1 MSNTNV
7 NKQDNGFKPKQLNLA
22 SFDLDKSS
30 MIEASAGT
38 GKTFTISNLVVRL
51 LIEGIKKGNSSE
63 PLDIEN
69 ILIVTFTNAAAS
81 DLRAR
86 VLQKIHEC
94 RISFDQIKNGD
105 KTIEE
110 LEKTFKEVAIH
121 CFEKYSHNT
130 IDGISIDNIKN
141 VASVFSRLLTRAERN
156 IDRASIST
164 IHSFC
169 NKALNQIYSFEAGRA
184 FNVNL
189 TQDISLEQKE
199 AKLTVWRSLFYNDN
213 GFDRDL
219 LLNLLGFTDPENDTL
234 KKAVKALEKVR
245 LIDPDEGYYGFSV
258 KSYYEEGVK
267 KLQKTPDERLK
278 YLLDTAKDLYS
289 DFENDFFSKLESLKE
304 YKDQIISFADGNTV
318 PGSLYELSP
327 GGSFHSNP
335 FNKGLPCKNFLNL
348 LVSTLNNDSAD
359 TINYITSFNSIDK
372 IVVLSEIGSDEHF
385 FKVKK
390 SGEFKDSQKVRDF
403 EEIVKDL
410 ISASFEV
417 ITEIELIK
425 LELTTLVAIKVILK
439 TDELCERDNVIS
451 NDEVLR
457 QLAVAL
463 NNNKDK
469 SRGDVLS
476 SLLRKRYP
484 VAMIDEFQDTDP
496 VQFAIFSK
504 LYLNQ
509 DAIDESSHCYL
520 IGDPK
525 QSIYAF
531 RGTDINSYNKAKELI
546 LENKGNV
553 YTLNTNFRSCQKII
567 EGVNEIF
574 EEYEDPKNQ
583 ESAGD
588 SSANKENIESQN
600 SADSLPEKKDH
611 TAYQYVEHPF
621 DYYKNSEEK
630 HLDSK
635 IQFER
640 VNCSD
645 KPNSVRFYFKDD
657 SSKEIPICN
666 YIREVSFADSQ
677 EKTKANDYYGEIAKF
692 VALDVKRCLLEG
704 KIFEKGEERD
714 VKPSDITILVNDAK
728 ENRFIQDAL
737 KKLSIQSVYFSDRES
752 VLNSEKND
760 KITASEEATNI
771 IYLMEAMCDNTN
783 SPKVNRLLGSSLLRL
798 SSEKFLDSIKSDKLD
813 TEITLLRACRESWE
827 KYGFITAFSQY
838 IYQHDLLCTIL
849 ETDGGERSL
858 SNYFQIAEIVQSVNS
873 KVVGSNAQL
882 LWFKELVLNNK
893 GELSE
898 DITKKHL
905 ESEQSLVKV
914 MTIHKSKGLEFP
926 IVFTPY
932 ESGFMALKSKD
943 SAVYYDP
950 DSKKV
955 SYALDRDNKIKGK
968 SVKDLVEVA
977 ALQEQER
984 LLYVALTRAKLANFI
999 SLPSCISL
1007 NGKTYQSPLKKLIS
1021 IVSKDDSADS
1031 KGKPSK
1037 RATKKSKDKEVGID
1051 TTKDVVVNDPPKTQ
1065 LKAVENP
1072 DLFKKLE
1079 TVELDECVELQNS
1092 ISQEGEV
1099 SSLDKGSVD
1108 NSFTVTSYS
1117 AITSGAH
1124 NDMFASSVDEK
1135 ETSVE
1140 DGDSD
1145 DSKDKDLINFNFA
1158 KGSTAGSFLHKI
1170 MEIVLAKDD
1179 VDKTDKDS
1187 LYNFVNSQLK
1197 YDFYHLVSKSGDDE
1211 DAKNEKIV
1219 ALSSWLYDILN
1230 ANLLPK
1236 AKDGDQVK
1244 LSNLKALDCARELDY
1259 FLPCK
1264 DFKVRVLNGICHD
1277 FYESEVKAFEMLS
1290 VPELPDLKKSN
1301 FKGYMNGSLD
1311 LVAKFDT
1318 ETGPKFY
1325 MIDYKSNYLG
1335 NSFSQYTQQ
1344 KILKS
1349 IFESRYDVQ
1358 ILFYSLALYRFLKTT
1373 LPNFSYEKDFGGVM
1387 YLYLRGMNSFD
1398 TKSPGQFYVKPSEA
1412 LIDRLD
1418 RLFKGI
1424 NDRTANNSDAGEE

>member
-1 MSNTNV
+1 MSKNNE
-7 NKQDNGFKPKQLNLA
+7 NKDNDFKPEQLNLA
-22 SFDLDKSS
+22 GFDLDKSS

-51 LIEGIKKGNSSE
+51 LIEGLKNGNHTE

-86 VLQKIHEC
+86 VLQKIHES
-94 RISFDQIKNGD
+94 RISFDQIKNGI
-105 KTIEE
+105 KTIEDFE
-110 LEKTFKEVAIH
+110 SPFKDIAIK
-121 CFEKYSHNT
+121 CFEKYLENT
-130 IDGISIDNIKN
+130 IDAIDVDKLKDT
-141 VASVFSRLLTRAERN
+141 ASVFSRLLTRAERN

-199 AKLTVWRSLFYNDN
+199 AKLAVWRSLFYNDN

-219 LLNLLGFTDPENDTL
+219 LLNLLGFTDPEGDTL
-234 KKAVKALEKVR
+234 KNAVKAIEKVR
-245 LIDPDEGYYGFSV
+245 LIDPNECYYGFSV

-327 GGSFHSNP
+327 GGSFYSNP

-372 IVVLSEIGSDEHF
+372 IVALSEIGSDEHF

-390 SGEFKDSQKVRDF
+390 GGEFKDSQKVRDF

-425 LELTTLVAIKVILK
+425 LELTTLVAINVILK

-509 DAIDESSHCYL
+509 EAIDENSHCYL

-546 LENKGNV
+546 LGNKGNV
-553 YTLNTNFRSCQKII
+553 YTLNTNYRSCQNII
-567 EGVNEIF
+567 KGVNEIF
-574 EEYEDPKNQ
+574 YEYEEPKTQ
-583 ESAGD
+583 ESSEG
-588 SSANKENIESQN
+588 SFSNIESQN
-600 SADSLPEKKDH
+600 SEESLSEKKVQID
-611 TAYQYVEHPF
+611 YPYVKNPF
-621 DYYKNSEEK
+621 DYYNNSGKEGY
-630 HLDSK
+630 LDSK
-635 IQFER
+635 IHFEP
-640 VNCSD
+640 VNFSD
-645 KPNSVRFYFKDD
+645 KANSVRFYFKDD

-677 EKTKANDYYGEIAKF
+677 ETPKANDYYGEIAKF

-704 KIFEKGEERD
+704 KIFENGEERD

-728 ENRFIQDAL
+728 ENSFIQDAL
-737 KKLSIQSVYFSDRES
+737 KKQSIQSVYFSDKES
-752 VLNSEKND
+752 VINSEDKNYN
-760 KITASEEATNI
+760 ITVTEEAANV
-771 IYLMEAMCDNTN
+771 IYLMEAMCDSTN

-813 TEITLLRACRESWE
+813 SEITLLRACRDSWE

-898 DITKKHL
+898 DVTKKHL

-943 SAVYYDP
+943 SAIYYDP
-950 DSKKV
+950 DSKQV
-955 SYALDRDNKIKGK
+955 SYALDRENKINGK
-968 SVKDLVEVA
+968 TVKDLVEVA

-999 SLPSCISL
+999 TLPSCVSL
-1007 NGKTYQSPLKKLIS
+1007 ERKPYQSPLKKLIS
-1021 IVSKDDSADS
+1021 LVSKDDSADS

-1037 RATKKSKDKEVGID
+1037 RTAKKSKDKEVEID
-1051 TTKDVVVNDPPKTQ
+1051 TTKDVVVADPQPT

-1072 DLFKKLE
+1072 ELFKKLE
-1079 TVELDECVELQNS
+1079 TVELDESIKVQNS
-1092 ISQEGEV
+1092 ISQDCSV
-1099 SSLDKGSVD
+1099 SSLDKGAVD

-1124 NDMFASSVDEK
+1124 NDMFASSADEK

-1158 KGSTAGSFLHKI
+1158 KGSTAGSFLHKL

-1179 VDKTDKDS
+1179 VDKADKDS

-1197 YDFYHLVSKSGDDE
+1197 YDFYHLVSKPGDDE
-1211 DAKNEKIV
+1211 DTKNEKIV
-1219 ALSSWLYDILN
+1219 ALSQWLHDILN

-1236 AKDGDQVK
+1236 AKDGNQVK

-1277 FYESEVKAFEMLS
+1277 FYESEVKAFELTS
-1290 VPELPDLKKSN
+1290 IPELPDLKKSN
-1301 FKGYMNGSLD
+1301 FKGFMNGSLD
-1311 LVAKFDT
+1311 LVAKFVT

-1335 NSFSQYTQQ
+1335 NSYSRYTQQ

-1358 ILFYSLALYRFLKTT
+1358 ILFYSLALYRFLKTS
-1373 LPNFSYEKDFGGVM
+1373 LPNFSYENDFGGVM

-1398 TKSPGQFYVKPSEA
+1398 ARSSGQFYVKPSEA
-1412 LIDRLD
+1412 LIERLD
-1418 RLFKGI
+1418 KLFNGI
-1424 NDRTANNSDAGEE
+1424 NEDTADNSDEGEE

>member
-7 NKQDNGFKPKQLNLA
+7 NKQDNGFKPKQLSLA

-51 LIEGIKKGNSSE
+51 LIEGIKKGNSSD

-110 LEKTFKEVAIH
+110 LEDPFKDVAIH

-267 KLQKTPDERLK
+267 KLQKTPDDRIR
-278 YLLDTAKDLYS
+278 YLLDEYVKSVFQLTQY
-289 DFENDFFSKLESLKE
+289 LEPLKE
-304 YKDQIISFADGNTV
+304 YKGQLISTSSAGEIAH
-318 PGSLYELSP
+318 GALYELSS
-327 GGSFHSNP
+327 GQLAGSAPYWAKKTGLIFLEAVDSFIKEDSIDINNFISKLENIDAETLSKILNQDNSH
-335 FNKGLPCKNFLNL
+335 FVKVNKGSEFANQQQLETFEY
-348 LVSTLNNDSAD
+348 SAKEFARAYLDVLRTVD
-359 TINYITSFNSIDK
+359 TIKNELK
-372 IVVLSEIGSDEHF
+372 IS
-385 FKVKK
+385 
-390 SGEFKDSQKVRDF
+390 
-403 EEIVKDL
+403 
-410 ISASFEV
+410 
-417 ITEIELIK
+417 
-425 LELTTLVAIKVILK
+425 VAIKVILK

-463 NNNKDK
+463 NNKDE
-469 SRGDVLS
+469 SRGDVLA

-504 LYLNQ
+504 LYLDQ
-509 DAIDESSHCYL
+509 DVIDESAHCYL

-583 ESAGD
+583 ESAED

-677 EKTKANDYYGEIAKF
+677 EKPKANDYYGEIAKF

>member
-1 MSNTNV
+1 MSKNNE
-7 NKQDNGFKPKQLNLA
+7 NKDNDFEPEQLNLA
-22 SFDLDKSS
+22 GFDLDKSS

-51 LIEGIKKGNSSE
+51 LIEGLKNGNHTE

-86 VLQKIHEC
+86 VLQKIHES
-94 RISFDQIKNGD
+94 RISFDQIKNGV
-105 KTIEE
+105 KTIEDFE
-110 LEKTFKEVAIH
+110 SPFKDIAIK
-121 CFEKYSHNT
+121 CFEKYLENT
-130 IDGISIDNIKN
+130 IDAIDVDKLKDT
-141 VASVFSRLLTRAERN
+141 ASVFSRLLTRAERN

-199 AKLTVWRSLFYNDN
+199 AKLAVWRSLFYNDN

-219 LLNLLGFTDPENDTL
+219 LLNLLGFTDPEGDTL
-234 KKAVKALEKVR
+234 KNAVKAIEKVR
-245 LIDPDEGYYGFSV
+245 LIDPNECYYGFSV

-327 GGSFHSNP
+327 GGSFYSNP

-372 IVVLSEIGSDEHF
+372 IVALSEIGSDEHF

-390 SGEFKDSQKVRDF
+390 GGEFKDSQKVRDF

-425 LELTTLVAIKVILK
+425 LELTTLVAINVILK

-509 DAIDESSHCYL
+509 EAIDESSHCYL

-546 LENKGNV
+546 LGNKGNV
-553 YTLNTNFRSCQKII
+553 YTLNTNYRSCQNII
-567 EGVNEIF
+567 KGVNEIF
-574 EEYEDPKNQ
+574 YEYEEPKTQ
-583 ESAGD
+583 ESSEG
-588 SSANKENIESQN
+588 SFSNIESQN
-600 SADSLPEKKDH
+600 SEESLSEKKVQID
-611 TAYQYVEHPF
+611 YPYVKNPF
-621 DYYKNSEEK
+621 DYYNNSGK
-630 HLDSK
+630 KGYLDSK
-635 IQFER
+635 IHFEP
-640 VNCSD
+640 VNFSD
-645 KPNSVRFYFKDD
+645 KANSVRFYFKDD

-677 EKTKANDYYGEIAKF
+677 EKPKANDYYGEIAKF

-704 KIFEKGEERD
+704 KIFENGEERD

-728 ENRFIQDAL
+728 ENSFIQDAL
-737 KKLSIQSVYFSDRES
+737 KKQSIQSVYFSDKES
-752 VLNSEKND
+752 VINSEDENYN
-760 KITASEEATNI
+760 ITVTEEAANV
-771 IYLMEAMCDNTN
+771 IYLMEAMCDSTN

-813 TEITLLRACRESWE
+813 SEITLLRACRDSWE

-873 KVVGSNAQL
+873 KVTGSNAQL

-898 DITKKHL
+898 DVTKKHL

-943 SAVYYDP
+943 SAIYYDP
-950 DSKKV
+950 DSKQV
-955 SYALDRDNKIKGK
+955 SYALDRENKIIGK

-999 SLPSCISL
+999 TLPSCVSL
-1007 NGKTYQSPLKKLIS
+1007 ERKPYQSPLKKLIS
-1021 IVSKDDSADS
+1021 LVSKDDSADS

-1037 RATKKSKDKEVGID
+1037 RTAKKSKDKEVEID
-1051 TTKDVVVNDPPKTQ
+1051 TTKDVVVADPQPT

-1072 DLFKKLE
+1072 ELFKKLE
-1079 TVELDECVELQNS
+1079 TVELDESIKVQNS
-1092 ISQEGEV
+1092 ISQDCSV
-1099 SSLDKGSVD
+1099 SSLDKGAVD

-1124 NDMFASSVDEK
+1124 NDMFASSADEK

-1158 KGSTAGSFLHKI
+1158 KGSTAGSFLHKL

-1179 VDKTDKDS
+1179 VDKADKDS

-1197 YDFYHLVSKSGDDE
+1197 YDFYHLVSKPGDDE
-1211 DAKNEKIV
+1211 DTKNEKIV
-1219 ALSSWLYDILN
+1219 ALSQWLYDILN

-1236 AKDGDQVK
+1236 AKDGNQVK

-1277 FYESEVKAFEMLS
+1277 FYESEVKAFELTS
-1290 VPELPDLKKSN
+1290 IPELPDLKKSN
-1301 FKGYMNGSLD
+1301 FKGFMNGSLD
-1311 LVAKFDT
+1311 LVAKFVT

-1335 NSFSQYTQQ
+1335 NSYSRYTQQ

-1358 ILFYSLALYRFLKTT
+1358 ILFYSLALYRFLKTS
-1373 LPNFSYEKDFGGVM
+1373 LPNFSYENDFGGVM

-1398 TKSPGQFYVKPSEA
+1398 ARSSGQFYVKPSEA
-1412 LIDRLD
+1412 LIERLD
-1418 RLFKGI
+1418 KLFNGI
-1424 NDRTANNSDAGEE
+1424 NEDTADNSDEGEE

>member
-7 NKQDNGFKPKQLNLA
+7 NKQDNGFKPKQLSLA

-245 LIDPDEGYYGFSV
+245 LIDEGYYGFSV

-267 KLQKTPDERLK
+267 KLQKTPDDRIR
-278 YLLDTAKDLYS
+278 YLLDEYVKSVFQLTQY
-289 DFENDFFSKLESLKE
+289 LEPLKE
-304 YKDQIISFADGNTV
+304 YKGQLISTSSAGEIAH
-318 PGSLYELSP
+318 GALYELSS
-327 GGSFHSNP
+327 GQLAGSAPYWAKKTGLIFLEAVDSFIKEDSIDINNFISKLENIDAETLSKILNQDNSH
-335 FNKGLPCKNFLNL
+335 FVKVNKGSEFANQQQLETFEY
-348 LVSTLNNDSAD
+348 SAKEFARAYLDVLRTVD
-359 TINYITSFNSIDK
+359 TIKNELK
-372 IVVLSEIGSDEHF
+372 IS
-385 FKVKK
+385 
-390 SGEFKDSQKVRDF
+390 
-403 EEIVKDL
+403 
-410 ISASFEV
+410 
-417 ITEIELIK
+417 
-425 LELTTLVAIKVILK
+425 VAIKVILK

-463 NNNKDK
+463 NNKDE
-469 SRGDVLS
+469 SRGDVLA

-504 LYLNQ
+504 LYLDQ
-509 DAIDESSHCYL
+509 DVIDESAHCYL

>member
-7 NKQDNGFKPKQLNLA
+7 NKQDNGFKPKQLSLA

-267 KLQKTPDERLK
+267 KLQKTPDDRIR
-278 YLLDTAKDLYS
+278 YLLDEYVKSVFQLTQY
-289 DFENDFFSKLESLKE
+289 LEPLKE
-304 YKDQIISFADGNTV
+304 YKGQLISTSSAGEIAH
-318 PGSLYELSP
+318 GALYELSS
-327 GGSFHSNP
+327 GQLAGSAPYWAKKTGLIFLEAVDSFIKEDSIDINNFISKLENIDAETLSKILNQDNSH
-335 FNKGLPCKNFLNL
+335 FVKVNKGSEFANQQQLETFEY
-348 LVSTLNNDSAD
+348 SAKEFARAYLDVLRTVD
-359 TINYITSFNSIDK
+359 TIKNELK
-372 IVVLSEIGSDEHF
+372 IS
-385 FKVKK
+385 
-390 SGEFKDSQKVRDF
+390 
-403 EEIVKDL
+403 
-410 ISASFEV
+410 
-417 ITEIELIK
+417 
-425 LELTTLVAIKVILK
+425 VAIKVILK

-463 NNNKDK
+463 NNKDE
-469 SRGDVLS
+469 SRGDVLA

-504 LYLNQ
+504 LYLDQ
-509 DAIDESSHCYL
+509 DVIDESAHCYL

-583 ESAGD
+583 ESAED

-677 EKTKANDYYGEIAKF
+677 EKPKANDYYGEIAKF

-737 KKLSIQSVYFSDRES
+737 KKQSIQSVYFSDRES

>member
-1 MSNTNV
+1 MSKNNE
-7 NKQDNGFKPKQLNLA
+7 NKDNDFKPEQLNLA
-22 SFDLDKSS
+22 GFDLDKSS

-51 LIEGIKKGNSSE
+51 LIEGLKNGNHTE

-86 VLQKIHEC
+86 VLQKIHES
-94 RISFDQIKNGD
+94 RISFDQIKNGI
-105 KTIEE
+105 KTIEDFE
-110 LEKTFKEVAIH
+110 SPFKDIAIK
-121 CFEKYSHNT
+121 CFEKYLENT
-130 IDGISIDNIKN
+130 IDAIDVDKLKDT
-141 VASVFSRLLTRAERN
+141 ASVFSRLLTRAERN

-199 AKLTVWRSLFYNDN
+199 AKLAVWRSLFYNDN

-219 LLNLLGFTDPENDTL
+219 LLNLLGFTDPEGDTL
-234 KKAVKALEKVR
+234 KNAVKAIEKVR
-245 LIDPDEGYYGFSV
+245 LIDPNECYYGFSV

-327 GGSFHSNP
+327 GGSFYSNP

-372 IVVLSEIGSDEHF
+372 IVALSEIGSDEHF

-390 SGEFKDSQKVRDF
+390 GGEFKDSQKVRDF

-425 LELTTLVAIKVILK
+425 LELTTLVAINVILK

-509 DAIDESSHCYL
+509 EAIDESSHCYL

-546 LENKGNV
+546 LGNKGNV
-553 YTLNTNFRSCQKII
+553 YTLNTNYRSCQNII
-567 EGVNEIF
+567 KGVNEIF
-574 EEYEDPKNQ
+574 YEYEEPKTQ
-583 ESAGD
+583 ESSEG
-588 SSANKENIESQN
+588 SFSNIESQN
-600 SADSLPEKKDH
+600 SEESLSEKKVQID
-611 TAYQYVEHPF
+611 YPYVKNPF
-621 DYYKNSEEK
+621 DYYNNSGKEGY
-630 HLDSK
+630 LDSK
-635 IQFER
+635 IHFEP
-640 VNCSD
+640 VNFSD
-645 KPNSVRFYFKDD
+645 KANSVRFYFKDD

-677 EKTKANDYYGEIAKF
+677 ETPKANDYYGEIAKF

-704 KIFEKGEERD
+704 KIFENGEERD

-728 ENRFIQDAL
+728 ENSFIQDAL
-737 KKLSIQSVYFSDRES
+737 KKQSIQSVYFSDKES
-752 VLNSEKND
+752 VINSEDKNYN
-760 KITASEEATNI
+760 ITVTEEAANV
-771 IYLMEAMCDNTN
+771 IYLMEAMCDSTN

-813 TEITLLRACRESWE
+813 SEITLLRVCRDSWE

-873 KVVGSNAQL
+873 KVTGSNAQL

-898 DITKKHL
+898 DVTKKHL

-943 SAVYYDP
+943 SAIYYDP
-950 DSKKV
+950 DSKQV
-955 SYALDRDNKIKGK
+955 SYALDRENKIIGK

-999 SLPSCISL
+999 TLPSCVSL
-1007 NGKTYQSPLKKLIS
+1007 ERKPYQSPLKKLIS
-1021 IVSKDDSADS
+1021 LVSKDDSADS

-1037 RATKKSKDKEVGID
+1037 RTTKKSKDKEVEID
-1051 TTKDVVVNDPPKTQ
+1051 TTKDVVVADPQPT

-1072 DLFKKLE
+1072 ELFKKLE
-1079 TVELDECVELQNS
+1079 TVELDESIKVQNS
-1092 ISQEGEV
+1092 ISQDCSV
-1099 SSLDKGSVD
+1099 SSLDKGAVD

-1124 NDMFASSVDEK
+1124 NDMFASSADEK

-1158 KGSTAGSFLHKI
+1158 KGSTAGSFLHKL

-1179 VDKTDKDS
+1179 VDKADKDS

-1197 YDFYHLVSKSGDDE
+1197 YDFYHLVSKPGDDE
-1211 DAKNEKIV
+1211 DTKNEKIV
-1219 ALSSWLYDILN
+1219 ALSQWLYDILN

-1236 AKDGDQVK
+1236 AKDGNQVK

-1277 FYESEVKAFEMLS
+1277 FYESEVKAFELTS
-1290 VPELPDLKKSN
+1290 IPELPDLKKSN
-1301 FKGYMNGSLD
+1301 FKGFMNGSLD
-1311 LVAKFDT
+1311 LVAKFVT

-1335 NSFSQYTQQ
+1335 NSYSRYTQQ

-1358 ILFYSLALYRFLKTT
+1358 ILFYSLALYRFLKTS
-1373 LPNFSYEKDFGGVM
+1373 LPNFSYENDFGGVM

-1398 TKSPGQFYVKPSEA
+1398 ARSSGQFYVKPSEA
-1412 LIDRLD
+1412 LIERLD
-1418 RLFKGI
+1418 KLFNGI
-1424 NDRTANNSDAGEE
+1424 NEDTADNSDEGEE

>member
-1 MSNTNV
+1 MSKNNE
-7 NKQDNGFKPKQLNLA
+7 NKDNDFKPEQLNLA
-22 SFDLDKSS
+22 GFDLDKSS

-51 LIEGIKKGNSSE
+51 LIEGLKNGNHTE

-86 VLQKIHEC
+86 VLQKIHES
-94 RISFDQIKNGD
+94 RISFDQIKNGI
-105 KTIEE
+105 KTIEDFE
-110 LEKTFKEVAIH
+110 SPFKDIAIK
-121 CFEKYSHNT
+121 CFEKYLENT
-130 IDGISIDNIKN
+130 IDAIDVDKLKDT
-141 VASVFSRLLTRAERN
+141 ASVFSRLLTRAERN

-199 AKLTVWRSLFYNDN
+199 AKLAVWRSLFYNDN

-219 LLNLLGFTDPENDTL
+219 LLNLLGFTDPEGDTL
-234 KKAVKALEKVR
+234 KNAVKAIEKVR
-245 LIDPDEGYYGFSV
+245 LIDPNECYYGFSV

-327 GGSFHSNP
+327 GGSFYSNP

-372 IVVLSEIGSDEHF
+372 IVALSEIGSDEHF

-390 SGEFKDSQKVRDF
+390 GGEFKDSQKVRDF

-425 LELTTLVAIKVILK
+425 LELTTLVAINVILK

-509 DAIDESSHCYL
+509 EAIDESSHCYL

-546 LENKGNV
+546 LGNKGNV
-553 YTLNTNFRSCQKII
+553 YTLNTNYRSCQNII
-567 EGVNEIF
+567 KGVNEIF
-574 EEYEDPKNQ
+574 YEYEEPKTQ
-583 ESAGD
+583 ESSEG
-588 SSANKENIESQN
+588 SFSNIESQN
-600 SADSLPEKKDH
+600 SEESLSEKKVQID
-611 TAYQYVEHPF
+611 YPYVKNPF
-621 DYYKNSEEK
+621 DYYNNSGKEGY
-630 HLDSK
+630 LDSK
-635 IQFER
+635 IHFEP
-640 VNCSD
+640 VNFSD
-645 KPNSVRFYFKDD
+645 KANSVRFYFKDD

-677 EKTKANDYYGEIAKF
+677 ETPKANDYYGEIAKF

-704 KIFEKGEERD
+704 KIFENGEERD

-728 ENRFIQDAL
+728 ENSFIQDAL
-737 KKLSIQSVYFSDRES
+737 KKQSIQSVYFSDKES
-752 VLNSEKND
+752 VINSEDKNYN
-760 KITASEEATNI
+760 ITVTEEAANV
-771 IYLMEAMCDNTN
+771 IYLMEAMCDSTN

-813 TEITLLRACRESWE
+813 SEITLLRACRDSWE

-898 DITKKHL
+898 DVTKKHL

-943 SAVYYDP
+943 SAIYYDP
-950 DSKKV
+950 DSKQV
-955 SYALDRDNKIKGK
+955 SYALDRENKINGK
-968 SVKDLVEVA
+968 TVKDLVEVA

-999 SLPSCISL
+999 TLPSCVSL
-1007 NGKTYQSPLKKLIS
+1007 ERKHYQSPLKKLIS
-1021 IVSKDDSADS
+1021 LVSKDDSADS

-1037 RATKKSKDKEVGID
+1037 RTAKKSKDKEVEID
-1051 TTKDVVVNDPPKTQ
+1051 TTKDVVVADPQPT

-1072 DLFKKLE
+1072 ELFKKLE
-1079 TVELDECVELQNS
+1079 TVELDESIKVQNS
-1092 ISQEGEV
+1092 ISQDCSV
-1099 SSLDKGSVD
+1099 SSLDKGAVD

-1124 NDMFASSVDEK
+1124 NDMFASSADEK

-1158 KGSTAGSFLHKI
+1158 KGSTAGSFLHKL

-1179 VDKTDKDS
+1179 VDKADKDS

-1197 YDFYHLVSKSGDDE
+1197 YDFYHLVSKPGDDE
-1211 DAKNEKIV
+1211 DTKNEKIV
-1219 ALSSWLYDILN
+1219 ALSQWLHDILN

-1236 AKDGDQVK
+1236 AKDGNQVK

-1277 FYESEVKAFEMLS
+1277 FYESEVKAFELTS
-1290 VPELPDLKKSN
+1290 IPELPDLKKSN
-1301 FKGYMNGSLD
+1301 FKGFMNGSLD
-1311 LVAKFDT
+1311 LVAKFVT

-1335 NSFSQYTQQ
+1335 NSYSRYTQQ

-1358 ILFYSLALYRFLKTT
+1358 ILFYSLALYRFLKTS
-1373 LPNFSYEKDFGGVM
+1373 LPNFSYENDFGGVM

-1398 TKSPGQFYVKPSEA
+1398 ARSSGQFYVKPSEA
-1412 LIDRLD
+1412 LIERLD
-1418 RLFKGI
+1418 KLFNGI
-1424 NDRTANNSDAGEE
+1424 NEDTADNSDEGEE

>member
-7 NKQDNGFKPKQLNLA
+7 NKQDNGFKPKQLSLA

-267 KLQKTPDERLK
+267 KLQKTPDDRIR
-278 YLLDTAKDLYS
+278 YLLDEYVKSVFQLTQY
-289 DFENDFFSKLESLKE
+289 LEPLKE
-304 YKDQIISFADGNTV
+304 YKGQLISTSSAGEIAH
-318 PGSLYELSP
+318 GALYELSS
-327 GGSFHSNP
+327 GQLAGSAPYWAKKTGLIFLEAVDSFIKEDSIDINNFISKLENIDAETLSKILNQDNSH
-335 FNKGLPCKNFLNL
+335 FVKVNKGSEFANQQQLETFEY
-348 LVSTLNNDSAD
+348 SAKEFARAYLDVLRTVD
-359 TINYITSFNSIDK
+359 TIKNELK
-372 IVVLSEIGSDEHF
+372 IS
-385 FKVKK
+385 
-390 SGEFKDSQKVRDF
+390 
-403 EEIVKDL
+403 
-410 ISASFEV
+410 
-417 ITEIELIK
+417 
-425 LELTTLVAIKVILK
+425 VAIKVILK

-463 NNNKDK
+463 NNKDE
-469 SRGDVLS
+469 SRGDVLA

-504 LYLNQ
+504 LYLDQ
-509 DAIDESSHCYL
+509 DVIDESAHCYL

-583 ESAGD
+583 ESAED

-1277 FYESEVKAFEMLS
+1277 FYESEVKDFEMLS

-1311 LVAKFDT
+1311 LVTKFDT

>member
-1 MSNTNV
+1 MSKNNE
-7 NKQDNGFKPKQLNLA
+7 NKDNDFKPEQLNLA
-22 SFDLDKSS
+22 GFDLDKSS

-51 LIEGIKKGNSSE
+51 LIEGLKNGNHTE

-86 VLQKIHEC
+86 VLQKIHES
-94 RISFDQIKNGD
+94 RISFDQIKNGI
-105 KTIEE
+105 KTIEDFE
-110 LEKTFKEVAIH
+110 SPFKDIAIK
-121 CFEKYSHNT
+121 CFEKYLENT
-130 IDGISIDNIKN
+130 IDAIDVDKLKDT
-141 VASVFSRLLTRAERN
+141 ASVFSRLLTRAERN

-199 AKLTVWRSLFYNDN
+199 AKLAVWRSLFYNDN

-219 LLNLLGFTDPENDTL
+219 LLNLLGFTDPEGDTL
-234 KKAVKALEKVR
+234 KNAVKAIEKVR
-245 LIDPDEGYYGFSV
+245 LIDPNECYYGFSV

-278 YLLDTAKDLYS
+278 YLLDTAKELYS

-327 GGSFHSNP
+327 GGSFYSNP

-348 LVSTLNNDSAD
+348 LISTLNNDSAD

-372 IVVLSEIGSDEHF
+372 IVALSEIGSDEHF

-390 SGEFKDSQKVRDF
+390 GGEFKDSQKVRDF

-425 LELTTLVAIKVILK
+425 LELTTLVAINVILK

-509 DAIDESSHCYL
+509 EAIDESSHCYL

-546 LENKGNV
+546 LGNKGNV
-553 YTLNTNFRSCQKII
+553 YTLNTNYRSCQNII
-567 EGVNEIF
+567 KGVNEIF
-574 EEYEDPKNQ
+574 YEYEEPKTQ
-583 ESAGD
+583 ESSEG
-588 SSANKENIESQN
+588 SFSNIESQN
-600 SADSLPEKKDH
+600 SEESLSEKKVQID
-611 TAYQYVEHPF
+611 YPYVKNPF
-621 DYYKNSEEK
+621 DYYNNSGKEGY
-630 HLDSK
+630 LDSK
-635 IQFER
+635 IHFEP
-640 VNCSD
+640 VNFSD
-645 KPNSVRFYFKDD
+645 KANSVRFYFKDD

-677 EKTKANDYYGEIAKF
+677 ETPKANDYYGEIAKF

-704 KIFEKGEERD
+704 KIFENGEERD

-728 ENRFIQDAL
+728 ENSFIQDAL
-737 KKLSIQSVYFSDRES
+737 KKQSIQSVYFSDKES
-752 VLNSEKND
+752 VINSEDKNYN
-760 KITASEEATNI
+760 ITVTEEAANV
-771 IYLMEAMCDNTN
+771 IYLMEAMCDSTN

-813 TEITLLRACRESWE
+813 SEITLLRACRDSWE

-898 DITKKHL
+898 DVTKKHL

-943 SAVYYDP
+943 SAIYYDP
-950 DSKKV
+950 DSKQV
-955 SYALDRDNKIKGK
+955 SYALDRENKINGK
-968 SVKDLVEVA
+968 TVKDLVEVA

-999 SLPSCISL
+999 TLPSCVSL
-1007 NGKTYQSPLKKLIS
+1007 ERKPYQSPLKKLIS
-1021 IVSKDDSADS
+1021 LVSKDDSADS

-1037 RATKKSKDKEVGID
+1037 RTTKKSKDKEVEID
-1051 TTKDVVVNDPPKTQ
+1051 TTKDVVVVDPQPT

-1072 DLFKKLE
+1072 ELFKKLE
-1079 TVELDECVELQNS
+1079 TVELDECVEVQDS

-1099 SSLDKGSVD
+1099 SILDKGSVD

-1124 NDMFASSVDEK
+1124 NDMFASSCDEK

-1158 KGSTAGSFLHKI
+1158 KGSTAGSFLHKL

-1179 VDKTDKDS
+1179 VDKADKDS

-1197 YDFYHLVSKSGDDE
+1197 YDFYHLVSKPGDDE
-1211 DAKNEKIV
+1211 DTKNEKIV
-1219 ALSSWLYDILN
+1219 ALSQWLYDILN

-1236 AKDGDQVK
+1236 AKDGNQVK

-1311 LVAKFDT
+1311 LVAKFGT

-1398 TKSPGQFYVKPSEA
+1398 TRSPGQFYVKPSEA
-1412 LIDRLD
+1412 LIERLD

-1424 NDRTANNSDAGEE
+1424 NDRTSNNSDAGEE

>member
-1 MSNTNV
+1 MSKNNE
-7 NKQDNGFKPKQLNLA
+7 NKDNDFKPEQLNLA
-22 SFDLDKSS
+22 GFDLDKSS

-51 LIEGIKKGNSSE
+51 LIESLKNGNHTE

-86 VLQKIHEC
+86 VLQKIHES
-94 RISFDQIKNGD
+94 RISFDQIKNGI
-105 KTIEE
+105 KTIEDFE
-110 LEKTFKEVAIH
+110 SPFKDIAIK
-121 CFEKYSHNT
+121 CFEKYLENT
-130 IDGISIDNIKN
+130 IDAIDVDKLKDT
-141 VASVFSRLLTRAERN
+141 ASVFSRLLTRAERN

-199 AKLTVWRSLFYNDN
+199 AKLAVWRSLFYNDN

-219 LLNLLGFTDPENDTL
+219 LLNLLGFTDPEGDTL
-234 KKAVKALEKVR
+234 KNAVKAIEKVR
-245 LIDPDEGYYGFSV
+245 LIDPNECYYGFSV

-327 GGSFHSNP
+327 GGSFHSNH

-372 IVVLSEIGSDEHF
+372 IVALSEIGSDEHF

-390 SGEFKDSQKVRDF
+390 GGEFKDSQKVRDF

-425 LELTTLVAIKVILK
+425 LELTTLVAINVILK

-463 NNNKDK
+463 NNK

-509 DAIDESSHCYL
+509 DAIDESAHCYL

-546 LENKGNV
+546 LGNKGNV
-553 YTLNTNFRSCQKII
+553 YTLNTNYRSCQNII
-567 EGVNEIF
+567 KGVNEIF
-574 EEYEDPKNQ
+574 YEYEEPKTQ
-583 ESAGD
+583 ESSEGA
-588 SSANKENIESQN
+588 SVNIESQN
-600 SADSLPEKKDH
+600 SEESLSEKKVKID
-611 TAYQYVEHPF
+611 YPYVKYPF
-621 DYYKNSEEK
+621 DYYNNSGKEGY
-630 HLDSK
+630 LDSK
-635 IQFER
+635 IHFEP
-640 VNCSD
+640 VNVSD
-645 KPNSVRFYFKDD
+645 KANSVRFYFKDD

-677 EKTKANDYYGEIAKF
+677 EKPKANDYYGEIAKF

-704 KIFEKGEERD
+704 KIFENGEERD

-728 ENRFIQDAL
+728 ENSFIQDAL
-737 KKLSIQSVYFSDRES
+737 KKQSIQSVYFSDKES
-752 VLNSEKND
+752 VINSEDKNYN
-760 KITASEEATNI
+760 ITVTEEAANV
-771 IYLMEAMCDNTN
+771 IYLMEAMCDSTN

-813 TEITLLRACRESWE
+813 SEITLLRVCRDSWE

-849 ETDGGERSL
+849 ETDGGERSF

-873 KVVGSNAQL
+873 KVTGSNAQL

-898 DITKKHL
+898 DVTKKHL

-950 DSKKV
+950 DSKQV
-955 SYALDRDNKIKGK
+955 CYALDRENKINGK
-968 SVKDLVEVA
+968 TVKDLVEVA

-999 SLPSCISL
+999 TLPSCVSL
-1007 NGKTYQSPLKKLIS
+1007 ERKPYQSPLKKLIS
-1021 IVSKDDSADS
+1021 LVSKDDSADS

-1037 RATKKSKDKEVGID
+1037 RTTKKSKDKEVEID
-1051 TTKDVVVNDPPKTQ
+1051 TTKDVVVVDPQPT

-1072 DLFKKLE
+1072 ELFKKLE
-1079 TVELDECVELQNS
+1079 TVELDECVEVQDS

-1099 SSLDKGSVD
+1099 SILDKGSVD

-1124 NDMFASSVDEK
+1124 NDMFASSSDEK

-1145 DSKDKDLINFNFA
+1145 DSKDKELINFNFA

-1197 YDFYHLVSKSGDDE
+1197 YDFYHLVSKPSDDE
-1211 DAKNEKIV
+1211 DVKNEKIV

-1412 LIDRLD
+1412 LIERLD

-1424 NDRTANNSDAGEE
+1424 NDRTSNNSDAGEE

>member
-7 NKQDNGFKPKQLNLA
+7 NKQDNGFKPKQLSLA

-267 KLQKTPDERLK
+267 KLQKTPDDRIR
-278 YLLDTAKDLYS
+278 YLLDEYVKSVFQLTQY
-289 DFENDFFSKLESLKE
+289 LEPLKE
-304 YKDQIISFADGNTV
+304 YKGQLISTSSAGEIAH
-318 PGSLYELSP
+318 GALYELSS
-327 GGSFHSNP
+327 GQLAGSAPYWAKKTGLIFLEAVDSFIKEDSIDINNFISKLENIDAETLSKILNQDNSH
-335 FNKGLPCKNFLNL
+335 FVKVNKGSEFANQQQLETFEY
-348 LVSTLNNDSAD
+348 SAKEFARAYLDVLRTVD
-359 TINYITSFNSIDK
+359 TIKNELK
-372 IVVLSEIGSDEHF
+372 IS
-385 FKVKK
+385 
-390 SGEFKDSQKVRDF
+390 
-403 EEIVKDL
+403 
-410 ISASFEV
+410 
-417 ITEIELIK
+417 
-425 LELTTLVAIKVILK
+425 VAIKVILK

-463 NNNKDK
+463 NNKDE
-469 SRGDVLS
+469 SRGDVLA

-504 LYLNQ
+504 LYLDQ
-509 DAIDESSHCYL
+509 DVIDESAHCYL

-583 ESAGD
+583 ESAED

-737 KKLSIQSVYFSDRES
+737 KNLSIQSVYFSDRES

-1021 IVSKDDSADS
+1021 IVSKYDSADS

>member
-1 MSNTNV
+1 MSKNNE
-7 NKQDNGFKPKQLNLA
+7 NKDNDFEPEQLNLA
-22 SFDLDKSS
+22 GFDLDKSS

-51 LIEGIKKGNSSE
+51 LIEGLKNGNHTE

-86 VLQKIHEC
+86 VLQKIHES
-94 RISFDQIKNGD
+94 RISFDQIKNGI
-105 KTIEE
+105 KTIEDFE
-110 LEKTFKEVAIH
+110 SPFKDIAIK
-121 CFEKYSHNT
+121 CFEKYLENT
-130 IDGISIDNIKN
+130 IDAIDVDKLKDT
-141 VASVFSRLLTRAERN
+141 ASVFSRLLTRAERN

-199 AKLTVWRSLFYNDN
+199 AKLAVWRSLFYNDN

-219 LLNLLGFTDPENDTL
+219 LLNLLGFTDPEGDTL
-234 KKAVKALEKVR
+234 KNAVKAIEKVR
-245 LIDPDEGYYGFSV
+245 LIDPNECYYGFSV

-327 GGSFHSNP
+327 GGSFYSNP

-372 IVVLSEIGSDEHF
+372 IVALSEIGSDEHF

-425 LELTTLVAIKVILK
+425 LELTTLVAINVILK

-509 DAIDESSHCYL
+509 DAIDESAHCYL

-546 LENKGNV
+546 LGNKGNV
-553 YTLNTNFRSCQKII
+553 YTLNTNYRSCQNII
-567 EGVNEIF
+567 KGVNEIF
-574 EEYEDPKNQ
+574 YEYEEPKTQ
-583 ESAGD
+583 ESSEG
-588 SSANKENIESQN
+588 SFSNIESQN
-600 SADSLPEKKDH
+600 SEESLSEKKVKID
-611 TAYQYVEHPF
+611 YPYVKNPF
-621 DYYKNSEEK
+621 DYYNNSGKEGY
-630 HLDSK
+630 LDSK
-635 IQFER
+635 IHFEP
-640 VNCSD
+640 VNFSD
-645 KPNSVRFYFKDD
+645 KANSVRFYFKDD

-677 EKTKANDYYGEIAKF
+677 ETPKANDYYGEIAKF

-704 KIFEKGEERD
+704 KIFENGEERD

-728 ENRFIQDAL
+728 ENSFIQDAL
-737 KKLSIQSVYFSDRES
+737 KKQSIQSVYFSDKES
-752 VLNSEKND
+752 VINSEDKNYN
-760 KITASEEATNI
+760 ITVTEEAANV
-771 IYLMEAMCDNTN
+771 IYLMEAMCDSTN

-798 SSEKFLDSIKSDKLD
+798 SSEKFLDSIKSDNLD
-813 TEITLLRACRESWE
+813 SEITLLRVCRDSWE

-898 DITKKHL
+898 DVTKKHL

-943 SAVYYDP
+943 SAIYYDP
-950 DSKKV
+950 DSKQV
-955 SYALDRDNKIKGK
+955 SYALDRENKIIGK

-977 ALQEQER
+977 TLQEQER

-999 SLPSCISL
+999 TLPSCVSL
-1007 NGKTYQSPLKKLIS
+1007 ERKPYQSPLKKLIS
-1021 IVSKDDSADS
+1021 LVSKDDSADS

-1037 RATKKSKDKEVGID
+1037 RTTKKSKDKEVEID
-1051 TTKDVVVNDPPKTQ
+1051 TTKDVVVADPQPT

-1072 DLFKKLE
+1072 ELFKKLE
-1079 TVELDECVELQNS
+1079 TVELDESIKVQNS
-1092 ISQEGEV
+1092 ISQDCSV
-1099 SSLDKGSVD
+1099 SSLDKGAVD

-1124 NDMFASSVDEK
+1124 NDMFASSADEK

-1158 KGSTAGSFLHKI
+1158 KGSTAGSFLHKL

-1179 VDKTDKDS
+1179 VDKADKDS

-1197 YDFYHLVSKSGDDE
+1197 YDFYHLVSKPGDDE
-1211 DAKNEKIV
+1211 DTKNEKIV
-1219 ALSSWLYDILN
+1219 ALSQWLYDILN

-1236 AKDGDQVK
+1236 AKDGNQVK

-1277 FYESEVKAFEMLS
+1277 FYESEVKAFELTS
-1290 VPELPDLKKSN
+1290 IPELPDLKKSN
-1301 FKGYMNGSLD
+1301 FKGFMNGSLD
-1311 LVAKFDT
+1311 LVAKFVT

-1335 NSFSQYTQQ
+1335 NSYSRYTQQ

-1358 ILFYSLALYRFLKTT
+1358 ILFYSLALYRFLKTS
-1373 LPNFSYEKDFGGVM
+1373 LPNFSYENDFGGVM

-1398 TKSPGQFYVKPSEA
+1398 ARSSGQFYVKPSEA
-1412 LIDRLD
+1412 LIERLD
-1418 RLFKGI
+1418 KLFNGI
-1424 NDRTANNSDAGEE
+1424 NEDTADNSDEGEE

>member
-7 NKQDNGFKPKQLNLA
+7 NKQDNGFKPKQLSLA

-267 KLQKTPDERLK
+267 KLQKTPDDRIR
-278 YLLDTAKDLYS
+278 YLLDEYVKSVFQLTQY
-289 DFENDFFSKLESLKE
+289 LEPLKE
-304 YKDQIISFADGNTV
+304 YKGQLISTSSAGEIAH
-318 PGSLYELSP
+318 GALYELSS
-327 GGSFHSNP
+327 GQLAGSAPYWAKKTGLIFLEAVDSFIKEDSIDINNFISKLENIDAETLSKILNQDNSH
-335 FNKGLPCKNFLNL
+335 FVKVNKGSEFANQQQLETFEY
-348 LVSTLNNDSAD
+348 SAKEFARAYLDVLRTVD
-359 TINYITSFNSIDK
+359 TIKNELK
-372 IVVLSEIGSDEHF
+372 IS
-385 FKVKK
+385 
-390 SGEFKDSQKVRDF
+390 
-403 EEIVKDL
+403 
-410 ISASFEV
+410 
-417 ITEIELIK
+417 
-425 LELTTLVAIKVILK
+425 VAIKVILK

-463 NNNKDK
+463 NNKDE
-469 SRGDVLS
+469 SRGDVLA

-504 LYLNQ
+504 LYLDQ
-509 DAIDESSHCYL
+509 DVIDESAHCYL

-583 ESAGD
+583 ESAED

-737 KKLSIQSVYFSDRES
+737 KNLSIQSVYFSDRES

-1318 ETGPKFY
+1318 ETGPMFY

>member
-7 NKQDNGFKPKQLNLA
+7 NKQDNGFKPKQLSLA

-267 KLQKTPDERLK
+267 KLQKTPDDRIR
-278 YLLDTAKDLYS
+278 YLLDEYVKSVFQLTQY
-289 DFENDFFSKLESLKE
+289 LEPLKE
-304 YKDQIISFADGNTV
+304 YKGQLISTSSAGEIAH
-318 PGSLYELSP
+318 GALYELSS
-327 GGSFHSNP
+327 GQLAGSAPYWAKKTGLIFLEAVDCFIKEDSIDINNFISKLENIDAETLSKILNQDNSH
-335 FNKGLPCKNFLNL
+335 FVKVNKGSEFANQQQLETFEY
-348 LVSTLNNDSAD
+348 SAKEFARAYLDVLRTVD
-359 TINYITSFNSIDK
+359 TIKNELK
-372 IVVLSEIGSDEHF
+372 IS
-385 FKVKK
+385 
-390 SGEFKDSQKVRDF
+390 
-403 EEIVKDL
+403 
-410 ISASFEV
+410 
-417 ITEIELIK
+417 
-425 LELTTLVAIKVILK
+425 VAIKVILK

-463 NNNKDK
+463 NNKDE
-469 SRGDVLS
+469 SRGDVLA

-504 LYLNQ
+504 LYLDQ
-509 DAIDESSHCYL
+509 DVIDESAHCYL

-583 ESAGD
+583 ESAED

>member
-7 NKQDNGFKPKQLNLA
+7 NKQDNGFKPKQLSLA

-213 GFDRDL
+213 GFDSDL

-267 KLQKTPDERLK
+267 KLQKTPDDRIR
-278 YLLDTAKDLYS
+278 YLLDEYVKSVFQLTQY
-289 DFENDFFSKLESLKE
+289 LEPLKE
-304 YKDQIISFADGNTV
+304 YKGQLISTSSAGEIAH
-318 PGSLYELSP
+318 GALYELSS
-327 GGSFHSNP
+327 GQLAGSAPYWAKKTGLIFLEAVDSFIKEDSIDINNFISKLENIDAETLSKILNQDNSH
-335 FNKGLPCKNFLNL
+335 FVKVNKGSEFANQQQLETFEY
-348 LVSTLNNDSAD
+348 SAKEFARAYLDVLRTVD
-359 TINYITSFNSIDK
+359 TIKNELK
-372 IVVLSEIGSDEHF
+372 IS
-385 FKVKK
+385 
-390 SGEFKDSQKVRDF
+390 
-403 EEIVKDL
+403 
-410 ISASFEV
+410 
-417 ITEIELIK
+417 
-425 LELTTLVAIKVILK
+425 VAIKVILK

-463 NNNKDK
+463 NNKDE
-469 SRGDVLS
+469 SRGDVLA

-504 LYLNQ
+504 LYLDQ
-509 DAIDESSHCYL
+509 DVIDESAHCYL

-583 ESAGD
+583 ESAED

-677 EKTKANDYYGEIAKF
+677 EKPKANDYYGEIAKF

-1079 TVELDECVELQNS
+1079 TVELDECVELQDS

-1197 YDFYHLVSKSGDDE
+1197 YDFYHLVSKPSDDE

-1398 TKSPGQFYVKPSEA
+1398 ARSSGQFYVKPSEA
-1412 LIDRLD
+1412 LIERLD

-1424 NDRTANNSDAGEE
+1424 NDRTSNNSDAGEE

>member
-7 NKQDNGFKPKQLNLA
+7 NKQDNGFKPKQLSLA

-267 KLQKTPDERLK
+267 KLQKTPDDRIR
-278 YLLDTAKDLYS
+278 YLLDEYVKSVFQLTQY
-289 DFENDFFSKLESLKE
+289 LEPLKE
-304 YKDQIISFADGNTV
+304 YKGQLISTSSAGEIAH
-318 PGSLYELSP
+318 GALYELSS
-327 GGSFHSNP
+327 GQLAGSAPYWAKKTGLIFLEAVDSFIKEDSIDINNFISKLENIDAETLSKILNQDNSH
-335 FNKGLPCKNFLNL
+335 FVKVNKGSEFANQQQLETFEY
-348 LVSTLNNDSAD
+348 SAKEFARAYLDVLRTVD
-359 TINYITSFNSIDK
+359 TIKNELK
-372 IVVLSEIGSDEHF
+372 IS
-385 FKVKK
+385 
-390 SGEFKDSQKVRDF
+390 
-403 EEIVKDL
+403 
-410 ISASFEV
+410 
-417 ITEIELIK
+417 
-425 LELTTLVAIKVILK
+425 VAIKVILK

-463 NNNKDK
+463 NNKDE
-469 SRGDVLS
+469 SRGDVLA

-504 LYLNQ
+504 LYLDQ
-509 DAIDESSHCYL
+509 DVIDESAHCYL

-567 EGVNEIF
+567 EGINEIF

-583 ESAGD
+583 ESAED

-677 EKTKANDYYGEIAKF
+677 EKPKANDYYGEIAKF

>member
-7 NKQDNGFKPKQLNLA
+7 NKQDNGFKPKQLSLA

-213 GFDRDL
+213 GFDSDL

-267 KLQKTPDERLK
+267 KLQKTPDDRIR
-278 YLLDTAKDLYS
+278 YLLDEYVKSVFQLTQY
-289 DFENDFFSKLESLKE
+289 LEPLKE
-304 YKDQIISFADGNTV
+304 YKGQLISTSSAGEIAH
-318 PGSLYELSP
+318 GALYELSS
-327 GGSFHSNP
+327 GQLAGSAPYWAKKTGLIFLEAVDSFIKEDSIDINNFISKLENIDAETLSKILNQDNSH
-335 FNKGLPCKNFLNL
+335 FVKVNKGSEFANQQQLETFEY
-348 LVSTLNNDSAD
+348 SAKEFARAYLDVLRTVD
-359 TINYITSFNSIDK
+359 TIKNELK
-372 IVVLSEIGSDEHF
+372 IS
-385 FKVKK
+385 
-390 SGEFKDSQKVRDF
+390 
-403 EEIVKDL
+403 
-410 ISASFEV
+410 
-417 ITEIELIK
+417 
-425 LELTTLVAIKVILK
+425 VAIKVILK

-463 NNNKDK
+463 NNKDE
-469 SRGDVLS
+469 SRGDVLA

-504 LYLNQ
+504 LYLDQ
-509 DAIDESSHCYL
+509 DVIDESAHCYL

-583 ESAGD
+583 ESAED

-677 EKTKANDYYGEIAKF
+677 EKPKANDYYGEIAKF

-1318 ETGPKFY
+1318 ETGPMFY

>member
-7 NKQDNGFKPKQLNLA
+7 NKQDNGFKPKQLSLA

-267 KLQKTPDERLK
+267 KLQKTPDNRIR
-278 YLLDTAKDLYS
+278 YLLDEYVKSVFQLTQY
-289 DFENDFFSKLESLKE
+289 LEPLKE
-304 YKDQIISFADGNTV
+304 YKGQLISTSSAGEIAH
-318 PGSLYELSP
+318 GALYELSS
-327 GGSFHSNP
+327 GQLAGSAPYWAKKTGLIFLEAVDSFIKEDSIDINNFISKLENIDAETLSKILNQDNSH
-335 FNKGLPCKNFLNL
+335 FVKVNKGSEFANQQQLETFEY
-348 LVSTLNNDSAD
+348 SAKEFARAYLDVLRTVD
-359 TINYITSFNSIDK
+359 TIKNELK
-372 IVVLSEIGSDEHF
+372 IS
-385 FKVKK
+385 
-390 SGEFKDSQKVRDF
+390 
-403 EEIVKDL
+403 
-410 ISASFEV
+410 
-417 ITEIELIK
+417 
-425 LELTTLVAIKVILK
+425 VAIKVILK
-439 TDELCERDNVIS
+439 IDELCERDNVIS

-463 NNNKDK
+463 NNKDE
-469 SRGDVLS
+469 SRGDVLA

-504 LYLNQ
+504 LYLDQ
-509 DAIDESSHCYL
+509 DVIDESAHCYL

-583 ESAGD
+583 ESAED

-737 KKLSIQSVYFSDRES
+737 KNLSIQSVYFSDRES

>member
-1 MSNTNV
+1 MSNINE
-7 NKQDNGFKPKQLNLA
+7 NKDNDFKPKQLNLA

-94 RISFDQIKNGD
+94 RISFDQIKNGG

-110 LEKTFKEVAIH
+110 LEDPFKDVAIH

-189 TQDISLEQKE
+189 TQDISIEQKE
-199 AKLTVWRSLFYNDN
+199 AKLAVWRSLFYNDN

-219 LLNLLGFTDPENDTL
+219 LLNLLGFTDPEGDTL
-234 KKAVKALEKVR
+234 KNAVKAIEKVR
-245 LIDPDEGYYGFSV
+245 LIDPNECYYGFSV

-318 PGSLYELSP
+318 PGSLYELSL
-327 GGSFHSNP
+327 GGSFYSNP

-574 EEYEDPKNQ
+574 EEYEDPK
-583 ESAGD
+583 
-588 SSANKENIESQN
+588 I
-600 SADSLPEKKDH
+600 
-611 TAYQYVEHPF
+611 
-621 DYYKNSEEK
+621 
-630 HLDSK
+630 
-635 IQFER
+635 
-640 VNCSD
+640 
-645 KPNSVRFYFKDD
+645 
-657 SSKEIPICN
+657 
-666 YIREVSFADSQ
+666 
-677 EKTKANDYYGEIAKF
+677 
-692 VALDVKRCLLEG
+692 
-704 KIFEKGEERD
+704 
-714 VKPSDITILVNDAK
+714 
-728 ENRFIQDAL
+728 
-737 KKLSIQSVYFSDRES
+737 
-752 VLNSEKND
+752 
-760 KITASEEATNI
+760 
-771 IYLMEAMCDNTN
+771 
-783 SPKVNRLLGSSLLRL
+783 
-798 SSEKFLDSIKSDKLD
+798 
-813 TEITLLRACRESWE
+813 
-827 KYGFITAFSQY
+827 
-838 IYQHDLLCTIL
+838 
-849 ETDGGERSL
+849 
-858 SNYFQIAEIVQSVNS
+858 
-873 KVVGSNAQL
+873 
-882 LWFKELVLNNK
+882 
-893 GELSE
+893 
-898 DITKKHL
+898 
-905 ESEQSLVKV
+905 
-914 MTIHKSKGLEFP
+914 
-926 IVFTPY
+926 
-932 ESGFMALKSKD
+932 
-943 SAVYYDP
+943 
-950 DSKKV
+950 KKV
-955 SYALDRDNKIKGK
+955 
-968 SVKDLVEVA
+968 
-977 ALQEQER
+977 
-984 LLYVALTRAKLANFI
+984 
-999 SLPSCISL
+999 
-1007 NGKTYQSPLKKLIS
+1007 
-1021 IVSKDDSADS
+1021 
-1031 KGKPSK
+1031 
-1037 RATKKSKDKEVGID
+1037 
-1051 TTKDVVVNDPPKTQ
+1051 
-1065 LKAVENP
+1065 
-1072 DLFKKLE
+1072 
-1079 TVELDECVELQNS
+1079 
-1092 ISQEGEV
+1092 
-1099 SSLDKGSVD
+1099 
-1108 NSFTVTSYS
+1108 
-1117 AITSGAH
+1117 
-1124 NDMFASSVDEK
+1124 
-1135 ETSVE
+1135 
-1140 DGDSD
+1140 
-1145 DSKDKDLINFNFA
+1145 
-1158 KGSTAGSFLHKI
+1158 
-1170 MEIVLAKDD
+1170 
-1179 VDKTDKDS
+1179 
-1187 LYNFVNSQLK
+1187 
-1197 YDFYHLVSKSGDDE
+1197 
-1211 DAKNEKIV
+1211 
-1219 ALSSWLYDILN
+1219 
-1230 ANLLPK
+1230 
-1236 AKDGDQVK
+1236 
-1244 LSNLKALDCARELDY
+1244 
-1259 FLPCK
+1259 
-1264 DFKVRVLNGICHD
+1264 
-1277 FYESEVKAFEMLS
+1277 
-1290 VPELPDLKKSN
+1290 
-1301 FKGYMNGSLD
+1301 
-1311 LVAKFDT
+1311 
-1318 ETGPKFY
+1318 
-1325 MIDYKSNYLG
+1325 
-1335 NSFSQYTQQ
+1335 Q
-1344 KILKS
+1344 KIPL
-1349 IFESRYDVQ
+1349 Q
-1358 ILFYSLALYRFLKTT
+1358 IKR
-1373 LPNFSYEKDFGGVM
+1373 
-1387 YLYLRGMNSFD
+1387 
-1398 TKSPGQFYVKPSEA
+1398 
-1412 LIDRLD
+1412 I
-1418 RLFKGI
+1418 
-1424 NDRTANNSDAGEE
+1424 

>member
-1 MSNTNV
+1 MSKNNE
-7 NKQDNGFKPKQLNLA
+7 NKDNDFKPEQLNLA
-22 SFDLDKSS
+22 GFDLDKSS

-51 LIEGIKKGNSSE
+51 LIEGLKNGNHTE

-86 VLQKIHEC
+86 VLQKIHES
-94 RISFDQIKNGD
+94 RISFDQIKNGI
-105 KTIEE
+105 KTIEDFE
-110 LEKTFKEVAIH
+110 SPFKDIAIK
-121 CFEKYSHNT
+121 CFEKYLENT
-130 IDGISIDNIKN
+130 IDAIDVDKLKDT
-141 VASVFSRLLTRAERN
+141 ASVFSRLLTRAERN

-199 AKLTVWRSLFYNDN
+199 AKLAVWRSLFYNDN

-219 LLNLLGFTDPENDTL
+219 LLNLLGFTDPEGDTL
-234 KKAVKALEKVR
+234 KNAVKAIEKVR
-245 LIDPDEGYYGFSV
+245 LIDPNECYYGFSV

-327 GGSFHSNP
+327 GGSFYSNP

-348 LVSTLNNDSAD
+348 LISTLNNDSAD

-372 IVVLSEIGSDEHF
+372 IVALSEIGSDEHF

-390 SGEFKDSQKVRDF
+390 GGEFKDSQKVRDF

-425 LELTTLVAIKVILK
+425 LELTTLVAINVILK

-509 DAIDESSHCYL
+509 EAIDESSHCYL

-546 LENKGNV
+546 LGNKGNV
-553 YTLNTNFRSCQKII
+553 YTLNTNYRSCQKII

-574 EEYEDPKNQ
+574 YEYEEPKTQ
-583 ESAGD
+583 ESSEG
-588 SSANKENIESQN
+588 SFSNIESQN
-600 SADSLPEKKDH
+600 SEESLSEKKVQID
-611 TAYQYVEHPF
+611 YPYVKNPF
-621 DYYKNSEEK
+621 DYYNNSGKEGY
-630 HLDSK
+630 LDSK
-635 IQFER
+635 IHFEP
-640 VNCSD
+640 VNFSD
-645 KPNSVRFYFKDD
+645 KANSVRFYFKDD

-677 EKTKANDYYGEIAKF
+677 ETPKANDYYGEIAKF

-704 KIFEKGEERD
+704 KIFENGEERD

-728 ENRFIQDAL
+728 ENSFIQDAL
-737 KKLSIQSVYFSDRES
+737 KKQSIQSVYFSDKES
-752 VLNSEKND
+752 VINSEDKNYN
-760 KITASEEATNI
+760 ITVTEEAANV
-771 IYLMEAMCDNTN
+771 IYLMEAMCDSTN

-813 TEITLLRACRESWE
+813 SEITLLRVCRDSWE

-873 KVVGSNAQL
+873 KVTGSNAQL

-898 DITKKHL
+898 DVTKKHL

-950 DSKKV
+950 DSKQV
-955 SYALDRDNKIKGK
+955 CYALDRENKINGK
-968 SVKDLVEVA
+968 TVKDLVEVA

-999 SLPSCISL
+999 TLPSCVSL
-1007 NGKTYQSPLKKLIS
+1007 ERKPYQSPLKKLIS
-1021 IVSKDDSADS
+1021 LVSKDDSADS

-1037 RATKKSKDKEVGID
+1037 RTTKKSKDKEVEID
-1051 TTKDVVVNDPPKTQ
+1051 TTKDVVVADPQPT

-1072 DLFKKLE
+1072 ELFKKLE
-1079 TVELDECVELQNS
+1079 TVELDESIKVQNS
-1092 ISQEGEV
+1092 ISQDCSV
-1099 SSLDKGSVD
+1099 SSLDKGAVD

-1124 NDMFASSVDEK
+1124 NDMFASSADEK

-1158 KGSTAGSFLHKI
+1158 KGSTAGSFLHKL

-1179 VDKTDKDS
+1179 VDKADKDS

-1197 YDFYHLVSKSGDDE
+1197 YDFYHLVSKPGDDE
-1211 DAKNEKIV
+1211 DTKNEKIV
-1219 ALSSWLYDILN
+1219 ALSQWLYDILN

-1236 AKDGDQVK
+1236 AKDGNQVK

-1277 FYESEVKAFEMLS
+1277 FYESEVKAFEFTS
-1290 VPELPDLKKSN
+1290 IPELPDLKKSN
-1301 FKGYMNGSLD
+1301 FKGFMNGSLD
-1311 LVAKFDT
+1311 LVAKFVT

-1335 NSFSQYTQQ
+1335 NSYSRYTQQ

-1358 ILFYSLALYRFLKTT
+1358 ILFYSLALYRFLKTS
-1373 LPNFSYEKDFGGVM
+1373 LPNFSYENDFGGVM

-1398 TKSPGQFYVKPSEA
+1398 ARSSGQFYVKPSEA
-1412 LIDRLD
+1412 LIERLD
-1418 RLFKGI
+1418 KLFNGI
-1424 NDRTANNSDAGEE
+1424 NEDTADNSDEGEE

>member
-1 MSNTNV
+1 MSKNNE
-7 NKQDNGFKPKQLNLA
+7 NKDNDFKPEQLNLA
-22 SFDLDKSS
+22 GFDLDKSS

-51 LIEGIKKGNSSE
+51 LIEGLKNGNHTE

-86 VLQKIHEC
+86 VLQKIHES
-94 RISFDQIKNGD
+94 RISFDQIKNGI
-105 KTIEE
+105 KTIEDFE
-110 LEKTFKEVAIH
+110 SPFKDIAIK
-121 CFEKYSHNT
+121 CFEKYLENT
-130 IDGISIDNIKN
+130 IDAIDVDKLKDT
-141 VASVFSRLLTRAERN
+141 ASVFSRLLTRAERN

-199 AKLTVWRSLFYNDN
+199 AKLAVWRSLFYNDN

-219 LLNLLGFTDPENDTL
+219 LLNLLGFTDPEGDTL
-234 KKAVKALEKVR
+234 KNAVKAIEKVR
-245 LIDPDEGYYGFSV
+245 LIDPNECYYGFSV

-278 YLLDTAKDLYS
+278 YLLDTAKELYS

-327 GGSFHSNP
+327 GGSFYSNP

-348 LVSTLNNDSAD
+348 LISTLNNDSAD

-372 IVVLSEIGSDEHF
+372 IVALSEIGSDEHF

-390 SGEFKDSQKVRDF
+390 GGEFKDSQKVRDF

-425 LELTTLVAIKVILK
+425 LELTTLVAINVILK

-509 DAIDESSHCYL
+509 EAIDESSHCYL

-546 LENKGNV
+546 LGNKGNV
-553 YTLNTNFRSCQKII
+553 YTLNTNYRSCQNII
-567 EGVNEIF
+567 KGVNEIF
-574 EEYEDPKNQ
+574 YEYEEPKTQ
-583 ESAGD
+583 ESSEG
-588 SSANKENIESQN
+588 SFSNIESQN
-600 SADSLPEKKDH
+600 SEESLSEKKVQID
-611 TAYQYVEHPF
+611 YPYVKNPF
-621 DYYKNSEEK
+621 DYYNNSGKEGY
-630 HLDSK
+630 LDSK
-635 IQFER
+635 IHFEP
-640 VNCSD
+640 VNFSD
-645 KPNSVRFYFKDD
+645 KANSVRFYFKDD

-677 EKTKANDYYGEIAKF
+677 ETPKANDYYGEIAKF

-704 KIFEKGEERD
+704 KIFENGEERD

-728 ENRFIQDAL
+728 ENSFIQDAL
-737 KKLSIQSVYFSDRES
+737 KKQSIQSVYFSDKES
-752 VLNSEKND
+752 VINSEDKNYN
-760 KITASEEATNI
+760 ITVTEEAANV
-771 IYLMEAMCDNTN
+771 IYLMEAMCDSTN

-813 TEITLLRACRESWE
+813 SEITLLRACRDSWE

-898 DITKKHL
+898 DVTKKHL

-943 SAVYYDP
+943 SAIYYDP
-950 DSKKV
+950 DSKQV
-955 SYALDRDNKIKGK
+955 SYALDRENKINGK
-968 SVKDLVEVA
+968 TVKDLVEVA

-999 SLPSCISL
+999 TLPSCVSL
-1007 NGKTYQSPLKKLIS
+1007 ERKPYQSPLKKLIS
-1021 IVSKDDSADS
+1021 LVSKDDSADS

-1037 RATKKSKDKEVGID
+1037 RTTKKSKDKEVEID
-1051 TTKDVVVNDPPKTQ
+1051 TTKDVVVVDPQPT

-1072 DLFKKLE
+1072 ELFKKLE
-1079 TVELDECVELQNS
+1079 TVELDECVEVQDS

-1099 SSLDKGSVD
+1099 SILDKGSVD

-1124 NDMFASSVDEK
+1124 NDMFASSCDEK

-1158 KGSTAGSFLHKI
+1158 KGSTAGSFLHKL

-1179 VDKTDKDS
+1179 VDKADKDS

-1197 YDFYHLVSKSGDDE
+1197 YDFYHLVSKPGDDE
-1211 DAKNEKIV
+1211 DTKNEKIV
-1219 ALSSWLYDILN
+1219 ALSQWLYDILN

-1236 AKDGDQVK
+1236 AKDCNQVK

-1311 LVAKFDT
+1311 LVAKFGT

-1398 TKSPGQFYVKPSEA
+1398 TRSPGQFYVKPSEA
-1412 LIDRLD
+1412 LIERLD

-1424 NDRTANNSDAGEE
+1424 NDRTSNNSDAGEE

>member
-7 NKQDNGFKPKQLNLA
+7 NKQDNGFKPKQLSLA

-267 KLQKTPDERLK
+267 KLQKTPDDRIR
-278 YLLDTAKDLYS
+278 YLLDEYVKSVFQLTQY
-289 DFENDFFSKLESLKE
+289 LEPLKE
-304 YKDQIISFADGNTV
+304 YKGQLISTSSAGEIAH
-318 PGSLYELSP
+318 GALYELSS
-327 GGSFHSNP
+327 GQLAGSAPYWAKKTGLIFLEAVDSFIKEDSIDINNFISKLENIDAETLSKILNQDNSH
-335 FNKGLPCKNFLNL
+335 FVKVNKGSKFANQQQLETFEY
-348 LVSTLNNDSAD
+348 SAKEFARAYLDALRTVD
-359 TINYITSFNSIDK
+359 TIKNELK
-372 IVVLSEIGSDEHF
+372 IS
-385 FKVKK
+385 
-390 SGEFKDSQKVRDF
+390 
-403 EEIVKDL
+403 
-410 ISASFEV
+410 
-417 ITEIELIK
+417 
-425 LELTTLVAIKVILK
+425 VAIKVILK

-463 NNNKDK
+463 NNKDE
-469 SRGDVLS
+469 SRGDVLA

-504 LYLNQ
+504 LYLDQ
-509 DAIDESSHCYL
+509 DVIDESAHCYL

-583 ESAGD
+583 ESAED

-677 EKTKANDYYGEIAKF
+677 EKPKANDYYGEIAKF

>member
-1 MSNTNV
+1 MSNINE
-7 NKQDNGFKPKQLNLA
+7 NKDNDFEPKQLNLA
-22 SFDLDKSS
+22 GFDLDKSS

-51 LIEGIKKGNSSE
+51 LIEGLKNGNHTE

-86 VLQKIHEC
+86 VLQKIHES
-94 RISFDQIKNGD
+94 RISFDQIKNGI
-105 KTIEE
+105 KTIEDFE
-110 LEKTFKEVAIH
+110 SPFKDIAIK
-121 CFEKYSHNT
+121 CFEKYLENT
-130 IDGISIDNIKN
+130 IDAIDVDKLKDT
-141 VASVFSRLLTRAERN
+141 ASVFSRLLTRAERN

-199 AKLTVWRSLFYNDN
+199 AKLAVWRSLFYNDN

-219 LLNLLGFTDPENDTL
+219 LLNLLGFTDPEGDTL
-234 KKAVKALEKVR
+234 KKAVNALEKVR
-245 LIDPDEGYYGFSV
+245 FIDPDEGYYGFSV
-258 KSYYEEGVK
+258 KSYYKEGEK
-267 KLQKTPDERLK
+267 ELQKTPDDRIR
-278 YLLDTAKDLYS
+278 YLLDDYINS
-289 DFENDFFSKLESLKE
+289 FSRLTQHYLDPLKG
-304 YKDQIISFADGNTV
+304 YKGQLISTTPKGEITH
-318 PGSLYELSP
+318 GSLYELSSGKIDERAP
-327 GGSFHSNP
+327 HWAKKTGLIFLEAVDSFIKEDSVNINNFISKLENLDDETLSKILNQDNSH
-335 FNKGLPCKNFLNL
+335 FVKVNKGSEFANL
-348 LVSTLNNDSAD
+348 QQLETFEYSAKEFARAYLDVRRAVD
-359 TINYITSFNSIDK
+359 TIKNELK
-372 IVVLSEIGSDEHF
+372 IS
-385 FKVKK
+385 
-390 SGEFKDSQKVRDF
+390 
-403 EEIVKDL
+403 
-410 ISASFEV
+410 
-417 ITEIELIK
+417 
-425 LELTTLVAIKVILK
+425 VAIKVILK

-463 NNNKDK
+463 NKDK
-469 SRGDVLS
+469 SRGDVLA

-509 DAIDESSHCYL
+509 DAIDESAHCYL

-546 LENKGNV
+546 LGNKGNV
-553 YTLNTNFRSCQKII
+553 YTLNTNYRSCQNII
-567 EGVNEIF
+567 KGVNEIF
-574 EEYEDPKNQ
+574 YEYEEPKTQ
-583 ESAGD
+583 ESSEG
-588 SSANKENIESQN
+588 SFSNIESQN
-600 SADSLPEKKDH
+600 SEESLSEKKVKID
-611 TAYQYVEHPF
+611 YPYVKNPF
-621 DYYKNSEEK
+621 DYYNNSGKEGY
-630 HLDSK
+630 LDSK
-635 IQFER
+635 IHFEP
-640 VNCSD
+640 VNFSD
-645 KPNSVRFYFKDD
+645 KANSVRFYFKDD

-677 EKTKANDYYGEIAKF
+677 EKPKANDYYGEIAKF

-704 KIFEKGEERD
+704 KIFENGEERD

-728 ENRFIQDAL
+728 ENSFIQDAL
-737 KKLSIQSVYFSDRES
+737 KKQSIQSVYFSDKES
-752 VLNSEKND
+752 VINSEDKNYN
-760 KITASEEATNI
+760 ITVTEEAANV
-771 IYLMEAMCDNTN
+771 IYLMEAMCDSTN

-813 TEITLLRACRESWE
+813 SEITLLRVCRDSWE

-873 KVVGSNAQL
+873 KVTGSNAQL

-943 SAVYYDP
+943 SAIYYDP
-950 DSKKV
+950 DSKQV
-955 SYALDRDNKIKGK
+955 SYALDRENKIIGK

-999 SLPSCISL
+999 TLPSCVSL
-1007 NGKTYQSPLKKLIS
+1007 ERKPYQSPLKKLIS
-1021 IVSKDDSADS
+1021 LVSKDDSADS

-1037 RATKKSKDKEVGID
+1037 RITKKSKDKEVEID
-1051 TTKDVVVNDPPKTQ
+1051 TTKDVVVADPQPT

-1072 DLFKKLE
+1072 ELFKKLE
-1079 TVELDECVELQNS
+1079 TVELDESIKVQNS
-1092 ISQEGEV
+1092 ISQDCSV
-1099 SSLDKGSVD
+1099 SSLDKGAVD

-1124 NDMFASSVDEK
+1124 NDMFASSADEK

-1158 KGSTAGSFLHKI
+1158 KGSTAGSFLHKL

-1179 VDKTDKDS
+1179 VDKADKDS

-1197 YDFYHLVSKSGDDE
+1197 YDFYHLVSKPGDDE
-1211 DAKNEKIV
+1211 DTKNEKIV
-1219 ALSSWLYDILN
+1219 ALSQWLYDILN

-1236 AKDGDQVK
+1236 AKDGNQVK

-1277 FYESEVKAFEMLS
+1277 FYESEVKAFELTS
-1290 VPELPDLKKSN
+1290 IPELPDLKKSN
-1301 FKGYMNGSLD
+1301 FKGFMNGSLD
-1311 LVAKFDT
+1311 LVAKFVT

-1335 NSFSQYTQQ
+1335 NSYSRYTQQ

-1358 ILFYSLALYRFLKTT
+1358 ILFYSLALYRFLKTS
-1373 LPNFSYEKDFGGVM
+1373 LPNFSYENDFGGVM

-1398 TKSPGQFYVKPSEA
+1398 ARSSGQFYVKPSEA
-1412 LIDRLD
+1412 LIERLD
-1418 RLFKGI
+1418 KLFNGI
-1424 NDRTANNSDAGEE
+1424 NEDTADNSDEGEE

>member
-7 NKQDNGFKPKQLNLA
+7 NKQDNGFKPKQLSLA

-267 KLQKTPDERLK
+267 KLQKTPDDRIR
-278 YLLDTAKDLYS
+278 YLLDEYVKSVFQLTQY
-289 DFENDFFSKLESLKE
+289 LEPLKE
-304 YKDQIISFADGNTV
+304 YKGQLISTSSAGEIAH
-318 PGSLYELSP
+318 GALYELSS
-327 GGSFHSNP
+327 GQLAGSAPYWAKKTGLIFLEAVDSFIKEDSIDINNFISKLENIDAETLSKILNQDNSH
-335 FNKGLPCKNFLNL
+335 FVKVNKGSEFANQQQLETFEY
-348 LVSTLNNDSAD
+348 SAKEFARAYLDVLRTVD
-359 TINYITSFNSIDK
+359 TIKNELK
-372 IVVLSEIGSDEHF
+372 IS
-385 FKVKK
+385 
-390 SGEFKDSQKVRDF
+390 
-403 EEIVKDL
+403 
-410 ISASFEV
+410 
-417 ITEIELIK
+417 
-425 LELTTLVAIKVILK
+425 VAIKVILK

-463 NNNKDK
+463 NNKDE
-469 SRGDVLS
+469 SRGDVLA

-504 LYLNQ
+504 LYLDQ
-509 DAIDESSHCYL
+509 DVIDESAHCYL

-583 ESAGD
+583 ESAED

-737 KKLSIQSVYFSDRES
+737 KNLSIQSVYFSDRES

-1373 LPNFSYEKDFGGVM
+1373 LPNFSYEKDFGGFM

>member
-1 MSNTNV
+1 MSKNNE
-7 NKQDNGFKPKQLNLA
+7 NKDNDFKPEQLNLA
-22 SFDLDKSS
+22 GFDLDKSS

-51 LIEGIKKGNSSE
+51 LIEGLKNGNHTE

-86 VLQKIHEC
+86 VLQKIHES
-94 RISFDQIKNGD
+94 RISFYQIKNGI
-105 KTIEE
+105 KTIEDFE
-110 LEKTFKEVAIH
+110 SPFKDIAIK
-121 CFEKYSHNT
+121 CFEKYLENT
-130 IDGISIDNIKN
+130 IDAIDVDKLKDT
-141 VASVFSRLLTRAERN
+141 ASVFSRLLTRAERN

-199 AKLTVWRSLFYNDN
+199 AKLAVWRSLFYNDN

-219 LLNLLGFTDPENDTL
+219 LLNLLGFTDPEGDTL
-234 KKAVKALEKVR
+234 KNAVKAIEKVR
-245 LIDPDEGYYGFSV
+245 LIDPNECYYGFSV

-327 GGSFHSNP
+327 GGSFYSNP

-372 IVVLSEIGSDEHF
+372 IVALSEIGSDEHF

-390 SGEFKDSQKVRDF
+390 GGEFKDSQKVRDF

-425 LELTTLVAIKVILK
+425 LELTTLVAINVILK

-509 DAIDESSHCYL
+509 EAIDESSHCYL

-546 LENKGNV
+546 LGNKGNV
-553 YTLNTNFRSCQKII
+553 YTLNTNYRSCQNII
-567 EGVNEIF
+567 KGVNEIF
-574 EEYEDPKNQ
+574 YEYEEPKTQ
-583 ESAGD
+583 ESSEG
-588 SSANKENIESQN
+588 SFSNIESQN
-600 SADSLPEKKDH
+600 SEESLSEKKVQID
-611 TAYQYVEHPF
+611 YPYVKNPF
-621 DYYKNSEEK
+621 DYYNNSGKEGY
-630 HLDSK
+630 LDSK
-635 IQFER
+635 IHFEP
-640 VNCSD
+640 VNFSD
-645 KPNSVRFYFKDD
+645 KANSVRFYFKDD

-677 EKTKANDYYGEIAKF
+677 ETPKANDYYGEIAKF

-704 KIFEKGEERD
+704 KIFENGEERD

-728 ENRFIQDAL
+728 ENSFIQDAL
-737 KKLSIQSVYFSDRES
+737 KKQSIQSVYFSDKES
-752 VLNSEKND
+752 VINSEDKNYN
-760 KITASEEATNI
+760 ITVTEEAANV
-771 IYLMEAMCDNTN
+771 IYLMEAMCDSTN

-813 TEITLLRACRESWE
+813 SEITLLRACRDSWE

-898 DITKKHL
+898 DVTKKHL

-943 SAVYYDP
+943 SAIYYDP
-950 DSKKV
+950 DSKQV
-955 SYALDRDNKIKGK
+955 SYALDRENKINGK
-968 SVKDLVEVA
+968 TVKDLVEVA

-999 SLPSCISL
+999 TLPSCVSL
-1007 NGKTYQSPLKKLIS
+1007 ERKPYQSPLKKLIS
-1021 IVSKDDSADS
+1021 LVSKDDSADS

-1037 RATKKSKDKEVGID
+1037 RTAKKSKDKEVEID
-1051 TTKDVVVNDPPKTQ
+1051 TTKDVVVADPQPT

-1072 DLFKKLE
+1072 ELFKKLE
-1079 TVELDECVELQNS
+1079 TVELDESIKVQNS
-1092 ISQEGEV
+1092 ISQDCSV
-1099 SSLDKGSVD
+1099 SSLDKGAVD

-1124 NDMFASSVDEK
+1124 NDMFASSADEK

-1158 KGSTAGSFLHKI
+1158 KGSTAGSFLHKL

-1179 VDKTDKDS
+1179 VDKADKDS

-1197 YDFYHLVSKSGDDE
+1197 YDFYHLVSKPGDDE
-1211 DAKNEKIV
+1211 DTKNEKIV
-1219 ALSSWLYDILN
+1219 ALSQWLHDILN

-1236 AKDGDQVK
+1236 AKDGNQVK

-1277 FYESEVKAFEMLS
+1277 FYESEVKAFELTS
-1290 VPELPDLKKSN
+1290 IPELPDLKKSN
-1301 FKGYMNGSLD
+1301 FKGFMNGSLD
-1311 LVAKFDT
+1311 LVAKFVT

-1335 NSFSQYTQQ
+1335 NSYSRYTQQ

-1358 ILFYSLALYRFLKTT
+1358 ILFYSLALYRFLKTS
-1373 LPNFSYEKDFGGVM
+1373 LPNFSYENDFGGVM

-1398 TKSPGQFYVKPSEA
+1398 ARSSGQFYVKPSEA
-1412 LIDRLD
+1412 LIERLD
-1418 RLFKGI
+1418 KLFNGI
-1424 NDRTANNSDAGEE
+1424 NEDTADNSDEGEE

>member
-1 MSNTNV
+1 MSKNNE
-7 NKQDNGFKPKQLNLA
+7 NKDNDFKPEQLNLA
-22 SFDLDKSS
+22 GFDLDKSS

-51 LIEGIKKGNSSE
+51 LIEGLKNGNHTE

-86 VLQKIHEC
+86 VLQKIHES
-94 RISFDQIKNGD
+94 RISFDQIKNGI
-105 KTIEE
+105 KTIEDFE
-110 LEKTFKEVAIH
+110 SPFKDIAIK
-121 CFEKYSHNT
+121 CFEKYLENT
-130 IDGISIDNIKN
+130 IDAIDVDKLKDT
-141 VASVFSRLLTRAERN
+141 ASVFSRLLTRAERN

-199 AKLTVWRSLFYNDN
+199 AKLAVWRSLFYNDN

-219 LLNLLGFTDPENDTL
+219 LLNLLGFTDPEGDTL
-234 KKAVKALEKVR
+234 KNAVKAIEKVR
-245 LIDPDEGYYGFSV
+245 LIDPNECYYGFSV

-327 GGSFHSNP
+327 GGSFYSNP

-372 IVVLSEIGSDEHF
+372 IVALSEIGSDEHF

-390 SGEFKDSQKVRDF
+390 GGEFKDSQKVRDF

-425 LELTTLVAIKVILK
+425 LELTTLVAINVILK

-509 DAIDESSHCYL
+509 EAIDESSHCYL

-546 LENKGNV
+546 LGNKGNV
-553 YTLNTNFRSCQKII
+553 YTLNTNYRSCQNII
-567 EGVNEIF
+567 KGVNEIF
-574 EEYEDPKNQ
+574 YEYEEPKTQ
-583 ESAGD
+583 ESSEG
-588 SSANKENIESQN
+588 SFSNIESQN
-600 SADSLPEKKDH
+600 SEESLSEKKVQID
-611 TAYQYVEHPF
+611 YPYVKNPF
-621 DYYKNSEEK
+621 DYYNNSGKEGY
-630 HLDSK
+630 LDSK
-635 IQFER
+635 IHFEP
-640 VNCSD
+640 VNFSD
-645 KPNSVRFYFKDD
+645 KANSVRFYFKDD

-677 EKTKANDYYGEIAKF
+677 ETPKANDYYGEIAKF

-704 KIFEKGEERD
+704 KIFENGEERD

-728 ENRFIQDAL
+728 ENSFIQDAL
-737 KKLSIQSVYFSDRES
+737 KKQSIQSVYFSDKES
-752 VLNSEKND
+752 VINSEDKNYN
-760 KITASEEATNI
+760 ITVTEEAANV
-771 IYLMEAMCDNTN
+771 IYLMEAMCDSTN

-813 TEITLLRACRESWE
+813 SEITLLRACRDSWE

-898 DITKKHL
+898 DVTKKHL

-943 SAVYYDP
+943 SAIYYDP
-950 DSKKV
+950 DSKQV
-955 SYALDRDNKIKGK
+955 SYALDRENKINGK
-968 SVKDLVEVA
+968 TVKDLVEVA

-999 SLPSCISL
+999 TLPSCVSL
-1007 NGKTYQSPLKKLIS
+1007 ERKPYQSPLKKLIS
-1021 IVSKDDSADS
+1021 LVSKDDSADS

-1037 RATKKSKDKEVGID
+1037 RTAKKSKDKEVEID
-1051 TTKDVVVNDPPKTQ
+1051 TTKDVVVADPQPT

-1072 DLFKKLE
+1072 ELFKKLE
-1079 TVELDECVELQNS
+1079 TVELDESIKVQNS
-1092 ISQEGEV
+1092 ISQDCSV
-1099 SSLDKGSVD
+1099 SSLDKGAVD

-1124 NDMFASSVDEK
+1124 NDMFASSADEK

-1158 KGSTAGSFLHKI
+1158 KGSTAGSFLHKL

-1179 VDKTDKDS
+1179 VDKADKDS

-1197 YDFYHLVSKSGDDE
+1197 YDFYHLVSKPGDDE
-1211 DAKNEKIV
+1211 DTKNEKIV
-1219 ALSSWLYDILN
+1219 ALSQWLYDILN

-1236 AKDGDQVK
+1236 AKDGNQVK

-1277 FYESEVKAFEMLS
+1277 FYESEVKAFELTS
-1290 VPELPDLKKSN
+1290 IPELPDLKKSN
-1301 FKGYMNGSLD
+1301 FKGFMNGSLD
-1311 LVAKFDT
+1311 LVAKFVT

-1335 NSFSQYTQQ
+1335 NSYSRYTQQ

-1358 ILFYSLALYRFLKTT
+1358 ILFYSLALYRFLKTS
-1373 LPNFSYEKDFGGVM
+1373 LPNFSYENDFGGVM

-1398 TKSPGQFYVKPSEA
+1398 ARSSGQFYVKPSEA
-1412 LIDRLD
+1412 LIERLD
-1418 RLFKGI
+1418 KLFNGI
-1424 NDRTANNSDAGEE
+1424 NEDTADNSDEGEE

>member
-1 MSNTNV
+1 MSKNNE
-7 NKQDNGFKPKQLNLA
+7 NKDNDFEPEQLNLA
-22 SFDLDKSS
+22 GFDLDKSS

-51 LIEGIKKGNSSE
+51 LIEGLKNGNHTE

-86 VLQKIHEC
+86 VLQKIHES
-94 RISFDQIKNGD
+94 RISFDQIKNGI
-105 KTIEE
+105 KTIEDFE
-110 LEKTFKEVAIH
+110 SPFKDIAIK
-121 CFEKYSHNT
+121 CFEKYLENT
-130 IDGISIDNIKN
+130 IDAIDVDKLKDT
-141 VASVFSRLLTRAERN
+141 ASVFSRLLTRAERN

-199 AKLTVWRSLFYNDN
+199 AKLAVWRSLFYNDN

-219 LLNLLGFTDPENDTL
+219 LLNLLGFTDPEGDTL
-234 KKAVKALEKVR
+234 KNAVKAIEKVR
-245 LIDPDEGYYGFSV
+245 LIDPNECYYGFSV

-327 GGSFHSNP
+327 GGSFYSNP

-372 IVVLSEIGSDEHF
+372 IVALSEIGSDEHF

-425 LELTTLVAIKVILK
+425 LELTTLVAINVILK

-509 DAIDESSHCYL
+509 DAIDESAHCYL

-546 LENKGNV
+546 LGNKGNV
-553 YTLNTNFRSCQKII
+553 YTLNTNYRSCQNII
-567 EGVNEIF
+567 KGVNEIF
-574 EEYEDPKNQ
+574 YEYEEPKTQ
-583 ESAGD
+583 ESSEG
-588 SSANKENIESQN
+588 SFSNIESQN
-600 SADSLPEKKDH
+600 SEESLSEKKVKID
-611 TAYQYVEHPF
+611 YPYVKNPF
-621 DYYKNSEEK
+621 DYYNNSGKEGY
-630 HLDSK
+630 LDSK
-635 IQFER
+635 IHFEP
-640 VNCSD
+640 VNFSD
-645 KPNSVRFYFKDD
+645 KANSVRFYFKDD

-677 EKTKANDYYGEIAKF
+677 ETPKANDYYGEIAKF

-704 KIFEKGEERD
+704 KIFENGEERD

-728 ENRFIQDAL
+728 ENSFIQDAL
-737 KKLSIQSVYFSDRES
+737 KKQSIQSVYFSDKES
-752 VLNSEKND
+752 VINSEDKNYN
-760 KITASEEATNI
+760 ITVTEEAANV
-771 IYLMEAMCDNTN
+771 IYLMEAMCDSTN

-813 TEITLLRACRESWE
+813 SEITLLRVCRDSWE

-898 DITKKHL
+898 DVTKKHL

-943 SAVYYDP
+943 SAIYYDP
-950 DSKKV
+950 DSKQV
-955 SYALDRDNKIKGK
+955 SYALDRENKIIGK

-999 SLPSCISL
+999 TLPSCVSL
-1007 NGKTYQSPLKKLIS
+1007 ERKPYQSPLKKLIS
-1021 IVSKDDSADS
+1021 LVSKDDSADS

-1037 RATKKSKDKEVGID
+1037 RTTKKSKDKEVEID
-1051 TTKDVVVNDPPKTQ
+1051 TTKDVVVADPQPT

-1072 DLFKKLE
+1072 ELFKKLE
-1079 TVELDECVELQNS
+1079 TVELDESIKVQNS
-1092 ISQEGEV
+1092 ISQDCSV
-1099 SSLDKGSVD
+1099 SSLDKGAVD

-1124 NDMFASSVDEK
+1124 NDMFASSADEK

-1158 KGSTAGSFLHKI
+1158 KGSTAGSFLHKL

-1179 VDKTDKDS
+1179 VDKADKDS

-1197 YDFYHLVSKSGDDE
+1197 YDFYHLVSKPGDDE
-1211 DAKNEKIV
+1211 DTKNEKIV
-1219 ALSSWLYDILN
+1219 ALSQWLYDILN

-1236 AKDGDQVK
+1236 AKDGNQVK

-1277 FYESEVKAFEMLS
+1277 FYESEVKAFELTS
-1290 VPELPDLKKSN
+1290 IPELPDLKKSN
-1301 FKGYMNGSLD
+1301 FKGFMNGSLD
-1311 LVAKFDT
+1311 LVAKFVT

-1335 NSFSQYTQQ
+1335 NSYSRYTQQ

-1358 ILFYSLALYRFLKTT
+1358 ILFYSLALYRFLKTS
-1373 LPNFSYEKDFGGVM
+1373 LPNFSYENDFGGVM

-1398 TKSPGQFYVKPSEA
+1398 ARSSGQFYVKPSEA
-1412 LIDRLD
+1412 LIERLD
-1418 RLFKGI
+1418 KLFNGI
-1424 NDRTANNSDAGEE
+1424 NEDTADNSDEGEE

>member
-7 NKQDNGFKPKQLNLA
+7 NKQDNGFKPKQLSLA

-267 KLQKTPDERLK
+267 KLQKTPDDRIR
-278 YLLDTAKDLYS
+278 YLLDEYVKSVFQLTQY
-289 DFENDFFSKLESLKE
+289 LEPLKE
-304 YKDQIISFADGNTV
+304 YKGQLISTSSAGEIAH
-318 PGSLYELSP
+318 GALYELSS
-327 GGSFHSNP
+327 GQLAGSAPYWAKKTGLIFLEAVDSFIKEDSIDINNFISKLENIDAETLSKILNQDNSH
-335 FNKGLPCKNFLNL
+335 FVKVNKGSEFANQQQLETFEY
-348 LVSTLNNDSAD
+348 SAKEFARAYLDVLRTVD
-359 TINYITSFNSIDK
+359 TIKNELK
-372 IVVLSEIGSDEHF
+372 IS
-385 FKVKK
+385 
-390 SGEFKDSQKVRDF
+390 
-403 EEIVKDL
+403 
-410 ISASFEV
+410 
-417 ITEIELIK
+417 
-425 LELTTLVAIKVILK
+425 VAIKVILK

-463 NNNKDK
+463 NNKDE
-469 SRGDVLS
+469 SRGDVLA

-504 LYLNQ
+504 LYLDQ
-509 DAIDESSHCYL
+509 DVIDESAHCYL

-583 ESAGD
+583 ESAED

-677 EKTKANDYYGEIAKF
+677 EKPKANDYYGEIAKF

-813 TEITLLRACRESWE
+813 TEITLLIACRESWE

-1318 ETGPKFY
+1318 ETGPMFY

>member
-7 NKQDNGFKPKQLNLA
+7 NKQDNGFKPKQLSLA

-267 KLQKTPDERLK
+267 KLQKTPDDRIR
-278 YLLDTAKDLYS
+278 YLLDEYVKSVFQLTQY
-289 DFENDFFSKLESLKE
+289 LEPLKE
-304 YKDQIISFADGNTV
+304 YKGQLISTSSAGEIAH
-318 PGSLYELSP
+318 GALYELSS
-327 GGSFHSNP
+327 GQLAGSAPYWAKKTGLIFLEAVDSFIKEDSIDINNFISKLENIDAETLSKILNQDNSH
-335 FNKGLPCKNFLNL
+335 FVKVNKGSEFANQQQLETFEY
-348 LVSTLNNDSAD
+348 SAKEFARAYLDVLRTVD
-359 TINYITSFNSIDK
+359 TIKNELK
-372 IVVLSEIGSDEHF
+372 IS
-385 FKVKK
+385 
-390 SGEFKDSQKVRDF
+390 
-403 EEIVKDL
+403 
-410 ISASFEV
+410 
-417 ITEIELIK
+417 
-425 LELTTLVAIKVILK
+425 VAIKVILK

-463 NNNKDK
+463 NNKDE
-469 SRGDVLS
+469 SRGDVLA

-504 LYLNQ
+504 LYLDQ
-509 DAIDESSHCYL
+509 DVIDESAHCYL

-583 ESAGD
+583 ESAED

-1051 TTKDVVVNDPPKTQ
+1051 TTKDVVVNDPHKTQ

>member
-7 NKQDNGFKPKQLNLA
+7 NKQDNGFKPKQLSLA

-51 LIEGIKKGNSSE
+51 LIVGIKKGNSSE

-267 KLQKTPDERLK
+267 KLQKTPDDRIR
-278 YLLDTAKDLYS
+278 YLLDEYVKSVFQLTQY
-289 DFENDFFSKLESLKE
+289 LEPLKE
-304 YKDQIISFADGNTV
+304 YKGQLISTSSAGEIAH
-318 PGSLYELSP
+318 GALYELSS
-327 GGSFHSNP
+327 GQLAGSAPYWAKKTGVIFLEAVDSFIKEDSIDINNFISKLENIDAETLSKILNQDNSH
-335 FNKGLPCKNFLNL
+335 FVKVNKGSEFANQQQLETFEY
-348 LVSTLNNDSAD
+348 SAKEFARAYLDVLRTVD
-359 TINYITSFNSIDK
+359 TIKNELK
-372 IVVLSEIGSDEHF
+372 IS
-385 FKVKK
+385 
-390 SGEFKDSQKVRDF
+390 
-403 EEIVKDL
+403 
-410 ISASFEV
+410 
-417 ITEIELIK
+417 
-425 LELTTLVAIKVILK
+425 VAIKVILK

-463 NNNKDK
+463 NNKDE
-469 SRGDVLS
+469 SRGDVLA

-504 LYLNQ
+504 LYLDQ
-509 DAIDESSHCYL
+509 DVIDESAHCYL

-583 ESAGD
+583 ESAED

-677 EKTKANDYYGEIAKF
+677 EKPKANDYYGEIAKF

>member
-94 RISFDQIKNGD
+94 RISFDQIKNGG

-110 LEKTFKEVAIH
+110 LEDPFKDVAIH

-189 TQDISLEQKE
+189 TQDISIEQKE
-199 AKLTVWRSLFYNDN
+199 AKLAVWRSLFYNDN

-219 LLNLLGFTDPENDTL
+219 LLNLLGFTDPEGDTL
-234 KKAVKALEKVR
+234 KNAVKAIEKVR
-245 LIDPDEGYYGFSV
+245 LIDPNECYYGFSV

-327 GGSFHSNP
+327 GGSFYSNP

-372 IVVLSEIGSDEHF
+372 IVALSEIGSDEHF

-390 SGEFKDSQKVRDF
+390 GGEFKDSQKVRDF

-425 LELTTLVAIKVILK
+425 LELTTLVAINVILK

-509 DAIDESSHCYL
+509 EAIDESSHCYL

-546 LENKGNV
+546 LGNKGNV
-553 YTLNTNFRSCQKII
+553 YTLNTNYRSCQNII
-567 EGVNEIF
+567 KGVNEIF
-574 EEYEDPKNQ
+574 YEYEEPKTQ
-583 ESAGD
+583 ESSEG
-588 SSANKENIESQN
+588 SFSNIESQN
-600 SADSLPEKKDH
+600 SEESLSEKKVQID
-611 TAYQYVEHPF
+611 YPYVKNPF
-621 DYYKNSEEK
+621 DYYNNSGKEGY
-630 HLDSK
+630 LDSK
-635 IQFER
+635 IHFEP
-640 VNCSD
+640 VNFSD
-645 KPNSVRFYFKDD
+645 KANSVRFYFKDD

-677 EKTKANDYYGEIAKF
+677 EKPKANDYYGEIAKF

-704 KIFEKGEERD
+704 KIFENGEERD

-728 ENRFIQDAL
+728 ENSFIQDAL
-737 KKLSIQSVYFSDRES
+737 KKQSIQSVYFSDKES
-752 VLNSEKND
+752 VINSEDKNYN
-760 KITASEEATNI
+760 ITVTEEAANV
-771 IYLMEAMCDNTN
+771 IYLMEAMCDSTN

-813 TEITLLRACRESWE
+813 SEITLLRACRDSWE

-898 DITKKHL
+898 DVTKKHL

-943 SAVYYDP
+943 SAIYYDP
-950 DSKKV
+950 NSKQV
-955 SYALDRDNKIKGK
+955 CYALDRENKINGK
-968 SVKDLVEVA
+968 TVKDLVEVA

-999 SLPSCISL
+999 TLPSCVSL
-1007 NGKTYQSPLKKLIS
+1007 ERKPYQSPLKKLIS
-1021 IVSKDDSADS
+1021 LVSKDDSADS

-1037 RATKKSKDKEVGID
+1037 RTTKKSKDKEVEID
-1051 TTKDVVVNDPPKTQ
+1051 TTKDVVVADPQPT

-1072 DLFKKLE
+1072 ELFKKLE
-1079 TVELDECVELQNS
+1079 TVELDESIKVQNS
-1092 ISQEGEV
+1092 ISQDCSV
-1099 SSLDKGSVD
+1099 SSLDKGAVD

-1124 NDMFASSVDEK
+1124 NDMFASSADEK

-1158 KGSTAGSFLHKI
+1158 KGSTAGSFLHKL

-1179 VDKTDKDS
+1179 VDKADKDS

-1197 YDFYHLVSKSGDDE
+1197 YDFYHLVSKPGDDE
-1211 DAKNEKIV
+1211 DTKNEKIV
-1219 ALSSWLYDILN
+1219 ALSQWLYDILN

-1236 AKDGDQVK
+1236 AKDGNQVK

-1277 FYESEVKAFEMLS
+1277 FYESEVKAFELTS
-1290 VPELPDLKKSN
+1290 IPELPDLKKSN
-1301 FKGYMNGSLD
+1301 FKGFMNGSLD
-1311 LVAKFDT
+1311 LVAKFVT

-1335 NSFSQYTQQ
+1335 NSYSRYTQQ

-1358 ILFYSLALYRFLKTT
+1358 ILFYSLALYRFLKTN
-1373 LPNFSYEKDFGGVM
+1373 LPNFSYENDFGGVM

-1398 TKSPGQFYVKPSEA
+1398 ARSSGQFYVKPSEA
-1412 LIDRLD
+1412 LIERLD
-1418 RLFKGI
+1418 KLFNGI
-1424 NDRTANNSDAGEE
+1424 NEDTADNSDEGEE

>member
-7 NKQDNGFKPKQLNLA
+7 NKQDNGFKPKQLSLA
-22 SFDLDKSS
+22 SFDLYKSS

-267 KLQKTPDERLK
+267 KLQKTPDDRIR
-278 YLLDTAKDLYS
+278 YLLDEYVKSVFQLTQY
-289 DFENDFFSKLESLKE
+289 LEPLKE
-304 YKDQIISFADGNTV
+304 YKGQLISTSSAGEIAH
-318 PGSLYELSP
+318 GALYELSS
-327 GGSFHSNP
+327 GQLAGSAPYWAKKTGLIFLEAVDSFIKEDSIDINNFISKLENIDAETLSKILNQDNSH
-335 FNKGLPCKNFLNL
+335 FVKVNKGSEFANQQQLETFEY
-348 LVSTLNNDSAD
+348 SAKEFARAYLDVLRTVD
-359 TINYITSFNSIDK
+359 TIKNE
-372 IVVLSEIGSDEHF
+372 LEIS
-385 FKVKK
+385 
-390 SGEFKDSQKVRDF
+390 
-403 EEIVKDL
+403 
-410 ISASFEV
+410 
-417 ITEIELIK
+417 
-425 LELTTLVAIKVILK
+425 VAIKVILK

-463 NNNKDK
+463 NNKDE
-469 SRGDVLS
+469 SRGDVLA

-504 LYLNQ
+504 LYLDQ
-509 DAIDESSHCYL
+509 DVIDESAHCYL

-583 ESAGD
+583 ESAED

>member
-7 NKQDNGFKPKQLNLA
+7 NKQDNGFKPKQLSLA

-267 KLQKTPDERLK
+267 KLQKTPDDRIR
-278 YLLDTAKDLYS
+278 YLLDEYVKSVFQLTQY
-289 DFENDFFSKLESLKE
+289 LEPLKE
-304 YKDQIISFADGNTV
+304 YKGQLISTSSAGEIAH
-318 PGSLYELSP
+318 GALYELSS
-327 GGSFHSNP
+327 GQLAGSAPYWAKKTGLIFLEAVDSFIKEDSIDINNFISKLENIDAETLSKILNQDNSH
-335 FNKGLPCKNFLNL
+335 FVKVNKGSEFANQQQLETFEY
-348 LVSTLNNDSAD
+348 SAKEFARAYLDVLRTVD
-359 TINYITSFNSIDK
+359 TIKNELK
-372 IVVLSEIGSDEHF
+372 IS
-385 FKVKK
+385 
-390 SGEFKDSQKVRDF
+390 
-403 EEIVKDL
+403 
-410 ISASFEV
+410 
-417 ITEIELIK
+417 
-425 LELTTLVAIKVILK
+425 VAIKVILK

-463 NNNKDK
+463 NNKDE
-469 SRGDVLS
+469 SRGDVLA

-504 LYLNQ
+504 LYLDQ
-509 DAIDESSHCYL
+509 DVIDESAHCYL

-583 ESAGD
+583 ESAED

-737 KKLSIQSVYFSDRES
+737 KNLSIQSVYFSDRES

-1079 TVELDECVELQNS
+1079 TVELDECVELKNS

>member
-7 NKQDNGFKPKQLNLA
+7 NKQDNGFKPKQLSLA

-267 KLQKTPDERLK
+267 KLQKTPDDRIR
-278 YLLDTAKDLYS
+278 YLLDEYVKSVFQLTQY
-289 DFENDFFSKLESLKE
+289 LEPLKE
-304 YKDQIISFADGNTV
+304 YKGQLISTSSAGEIAH
-318 PGSLYELSP
+318 GALYELSS
-327 GGSFHSNP
+327 GQLAGSAPYWAKKTGLIFLEAVDSFIKEDSIDINNFISKLENIDAETLSKILNQDNSH
-335 FNKGLPCKNFLNL
+335 FVKVNKGSEFANQQQLETFEY
-348 LVSTLNNDSAD
+348 SAKEFARAYLDVLRTVD
-359 TINYITSFNSIDK
+359 TIKNELK
-372 IVVLSEIGSDEHF
+372 IS
-385 FKVKK
+385 
-390 SGEFKDSQKVRDF
+390 
-403 EEIVKDL
+403 
-410 ISASFEV
+410 
-417 ITEIELIK
+417 
-425 LELTTLVAIKVILK
+425 VAIKVILK

-463 NNNKDK
+463 NNKDE
-469 SRGDVLS
+469 SRGDVLA

-504 LYLNQ
+504 LYLDQ
-509 DAIDESSHCYL
+509 DVIDESAHCYL

-583 ESAGD
+583 ESAED

-1037 RATKKSKDKEVGID
+1037 RATKKSKDKEVEID
-1051 TTKDVVVNDPPKTQ
+1051 TTKDVVVVDPQPT

-1072 DLFKKLE
+1072 ELFKKLE
-1079 TVELDECVELQNS
+1079 TVELDECVEVQDS

-1099 SSLDKGSVD
+1099 SILDKGSVD

-1124 NDMFASSVDEK
+1124 NDMFASSCDEK

-1158 KGSTAGSFLHKI
+1158 KGSTAGSFLHKL

-1179 VDKTDKDS
+1179 VDKADKDS

-1197 YDFYHLVSKSGDDE
+1197 YDFYHLVSKPGDDE
-1211 DAKNEKIV
+1211 DTKNEKIV
-1219 ALSSWLYDILN
+1219 ALSQWLYDILN

-1236 AKDGDQVK
+1236 AKDGNQVK

-1311 LVAKFDT
+1311 LVAKFGT

>member
-1 MSNTNV
+1 MSKNNE
-7 NKQDNGFKPKQLNLA
+7 NKDNDFKPEQLNLA
-22 SFDLDKSS
+22 GFDLDKSS

-51 LIEGIKKGNSSE
+51 LIEGLKNGNHTE

-86 VLQKIHEC
+86 VLQKIHES
-94 RISFDQIKNGD
+94 RISFDQIKNGI
-105 KTIEE
+105 KTIEDFE
-110 LEKTFKEVAIH
+110 SPFKDIAIK
-121 CFEKYSHNT
+121 CFEKYLENT
-130 IDGISIDNIKN
+130 IDAIDVDKLKDT
-141 VASVFSRLLTRAERN
+141 ASVFSRLLTRAERN

-199 AKLTVWRSLFYNDN
+199 AKLAVWRALFYNDN

-219 LLNLLGFTDPENDTL
+219 LLNLLGFNDPEGDTL
-234 KKAVKALEKVR
+234 KNAVKAIEKVR
-245 LIDPDEGYYGFSV
+245 LIDPNECYYGFSV

-327 GGSFHSNP
+327 GGSFYSNP

-372 IVVLSEIGSDEHF
+372 IVALSEIGSDEHF

-390 SGEFKDSQKVRDF
+390 GGEFKDSQKVRDF

-425 LELTTLVAIKVILK
+425 LELTTLVAINVILK

-509 DAIDESSHCYL
+509 EAIDESSHCYL

-546 LENKGNV
+546 LGNKGNV
-553 YTLNTNFRSCQKII
+553 YTLNTNYRSCQNII
-567 EGVNEIF
+567 KGVNEIF
-574 EEYEDPKNQ
+574 YEYEEPKTQ
-583 ESAGD
+583 ESSEG
-588 SSANKENIESQN
+588 SFSNIESQN
-600 SADSLPEKKDH
+600 SEESLSEKKVQID
-611 TAYQYVEHPF
+611 YPYVKNPF
-621 DYYKNSEEK
+621 DYYNNSGKEGY
-630 HLDSK
+630 LDSK
-635 IQFER
+635 IHFEP
-640 VNCSD
+640 VNFSD
-645 KPNSVRFYFKDD
+645 KANSVRFYFKDD
-657 SSKEIPICN
+657 SSKKIPICN

-677 EKTKANDYYGEIAKF
+677 EKPKANDYYGEIAKF

-704 KIFEKGEERD
+704 KIFENGEERD

-728 ENRFIQDAL
+728 ENSFIQDAL
-737 KKLSIQSVYFSDRES
+737 KKQSIQSVYFSDKES
-752 VLNSEKND
+752 VINSEDKNYN
-760 KITASEEATNI
+760 ITVTEEAANV
-771 IYLMEAMCDNTN
+771 IYLMEAMCDSTN

-813 TEITLLRACRESWE
+813 SEITLLRVCRDSWE

-873 KVVGSNAQL
+873 KVTGSNAQL

-898 DITKKHL
+898 DVTKKHL

-950 DSKKV
+950 DSKQV
-955 SYALDRDNKIKGK
+955 CYALDRENKINGK
-968 SVKDLVEVA
+968 TVKDLVEVA

-999 SLPSCISL
+999 TLPSCVSL
-1007 NGKTYQSPLKKLIS
+1007 EMKPYQSPLKKLIS
-1021 IVSKDDSADS
+1021 LVSKDDSADS

-1037 RATKKSKDKEVGID
+1037 RTTKKSKDKEVEID
-1051 TTKDVVVNDPPKTQ
+1051 TTKDVVVADPQPT

-1072 DLFKKLE
+1072 ELFKKLE
-1079 TVELDECVELQNS
+1079 TVELDESIKVQNS
-1092 ISQEGEV
+1092 ISQDCSV
-1099 SSLDKGSVD
+1099 SSLDKGAVD

-1124 NDMFASSVDEK
+1124 NDMFASSADEK

-1158 KGSTAGSFLHKI
+1158 KGSTAGSFLHKL

-1179 VDKTDKDS
+1179 VDKADKDS

-1197 YDFYHLVSKSGDDE
+1197 YDFYHLVSKPGDDE
-1211 DAKNEKIV
+1211 DTKNEKIV
-1219 ALSSWLYDILN
+1219 ALSQWLYDILN

-1236 AKDGDQVK
+1236 AKDGNQVK

-1277 FYESEVKAFEMLS
+1277 FYESEVKAFELTS
-1290 VPELPDLKKSN
+1290 IPELPDLKKSN
-1301 FKGYMNGSLD
+1301 FKGFMNGSLD
-1311 LVAKFDT
+1311 LVAKFVT

-1335 NSFSQYTQQ
+1335 NSYSRYTQQ

-1358 ILFYSLALYRFLKTT
+1358 ILFYSLALYRFLKTS
-1373 LPNFSYEKDFGGVM
+1373 LPNFSYENDFGGVM

-1398 TKSPGQFYVKPSEA
+1398 ARSSGQFYVKPSEA
-1412 LIDRLD
+1412 LIERLD
-1418 RLFKGI
+1418 KLFNGI
-1424 NDRTANNSDAGEE
+1424 NEDTADNSDEGEE

>member
-1 MSNTNV
+1 MSKNNE
-7 NKQDNGFKPKQLNLA
+7 NKDNDFKPEQLNLA
-22 SFDLDKSS
+22 GFDLDKSS

-51 LIEGIKKGNSSE
+51 LIEGLKNGNHTE

-86 VLQKIHEC
+86 VLQKIHES
-94 RISFDQIKNGD
+94 RISFDQIKNGI
-105 KTIEE
+105 KTIEDFE
-110 LEKTFKEVAIH
+110 SPFKDIAIK
-121 CFEKYSHNT
+121 CFEKYLENT
-130 IDGISIDNIKN
+130 IDAIDVDKLKDT
-141 VASVFSRLLTRAERN
+141 ASVFSRLLTRAERN

-199 AKLTVWRSLFYNDN
+199 AKLAVWRSLFYNDN

-219 LLNLLGFTDPENDTL
+219 LLNLLGFTDPEGDTL
-234 KKAVKALEKVR
+234 KNAVKAIEKVR
-245 LIDPDEGYYGFSV
+245 LIDPNECYYGFSV

-327 GGSFHSNP
+327 GGSFYSNP

-372 IVVLSEIGSDEHF
+372 IVALSEIGSDEHF

-425 LELTTLVAIKVILK
+425 LELTTLVAINVILK

-509 DAIDESSHCYL
+509 DAIDESAHCYL

-546 LENKGNV
+546 LGNKGNV
-553 YTLNTNFRSCQKII
+553 YTLNTNYRSCQNII
-567 EGVNEIF
+567 KGVNEIF
-574 EEYEDPKNQ
+574 YEYEEPKTQ
-583 ESAGD
+583 ESSEG
-588 SSANKENIESQN
+588 SFSNIESQN
-600 SADSLPEKKDH
+600 SEESLSEKKVKID
-611 TAYQYVEHPF
+611 YPYVKNPF
-621 DYYKNSEEK
+621 DYYNNSGKEGY
-630 HLDSK
+630 LDSK
-635 IQFER
+635 IHFEP
-640 VNCSD
+640 VNFSD
-645 KPNSVRFYFKDD
+645 KANSVRFYFKDD

-677 EKTKANDYYGEIAKF
+677 ETPKANDYYGEIAKF

-704 KIFEKGEERD
+704 KIFENGEERD

-728 ENRFIQDAL
+728 ENSFIQDAL
-737 KKLSIQSVYFSDRES
+737 KKQSIQSVYFSDKES
-752 VLNSEKND
+752 VINSEDKNYN
-760 KITASEEATNI
+760 ITVTEEAANV
-771 IYLMEAMCDNTN
+771 IYLMEAMCDSTN

-813 TEITLLRACRESWE
+813 SEITLLRVCRDSWE

-898 DITKKHL
+898 DVTKKHL

-943 SAVYYDP
+943 SAIYYDP
-950 DSKKV
+950 DSKQV
-955 SYALDRDNKIKGK
+955 SYALDRENKIIGK

-999 SLPSCISL
+999 TLPSCVSL
-1007 NGKTYQSPLKKLIS
+1007 ERKPYQSPLKKLIS
-1021 IVSKDDSADS
+1021 LVSKDDSADS

-1037 RATKKSKDKEVGID
+1037 RTTKKSKDKEVEID
-1051 TTKDVVVNDPPKTQ
+1051 TTKDVVVADPQPT

-1072 DLFKKLE
+1072 ELFKKLE
-1079 TVELDECVELQNS
+1079 TVELDESIKVQNS
-1092 ISQEGEV
+1092 ISQDCSV
-1099 SSLDKGSVD
+1099 SSLDKGAVD

-1124 NDMFASSVDEK
+1124 NDMFASSADEK

-1158 KGSTAGSFLHKI
+1158 KGSTAGSFLHKL

-1179 VDKTDKDS
+1179 VDKADKDS

-1197 YDFYHLVSKSGDDE
+1197 YDFYHLVSKPGDDE
-1211 DAKNEKIV
+1211 DTKNEKIV
-1219 ALSSWLYDILN
+1219 ALSQWLYDILN

-1236 AKDGDQVK
+1236 AKDGNQVK
-1244 LSNLKALDCARELDY
+1244 LSNLKAFDCARELDY

-1277 FYESEVKAFEMLS
+1277 FYESEVKAFELTS
-1290 VPELPDLKKSN
+1290 IPELPDLKKSN
-1301 FKGYMNGSLD
+1301 FKGFMNGSLD
-1311 LVAKFDT
+1311 LVAKFVT

-1335 NSFSQYTQQ
+1335 NSYSRYTQQ

-1358 ILFYSLALYRFLKTT
+1358 ILFYSLALYRFLKTS
-1373 LPNFSYEKDFGGVM
+1373 LPNFSYENDFGGVM

-1398 TKSPGQFYVKPSEA
+1398 ARSSGQFYVKPSEA
-1412 LIDRLD
+1412 LIERLD
-1418 RLFKGI
+1418 KLFNGI
-1424 NDRTANNSDAGEE
+1424 NEDTADNSDEGEE